1 MSGQVLK
8 RVEIL
13 GFKSFADRTV
23 LEFGANV
30 SALVGP
36 NGCGKSNVVDAIR
49 WALGEQAPR
58 SLRAERMED
67 VIFDGAGSRR
77 SMSVSEVTLI
87 FSNEDE
93 RLPIASAEVAVKRRL
108 YRSGESQ
115 YFVNGAQSRLRDV
128 RELLADTGLATSG
141 YAALE
146 QGRIDRILSEKP
158 EERRAVFEEAAGIL
172 SYRTRAAEAGREL
185 RQAAANVAQ
194 VENVRREVQ
203 RRYETLRAQ
212 AQAAD
217 RYRSLRAQAF
227 EVERDLELLRLRSL
241 RERGRRIRDRL
252 SRQTEKRDGI
262 QREIDAAVTSTREHR
277 GAIERLEGERA
288 ASQERLYELATAMSG
303 AGSEIRLG
311 RERVDE
317 LEASMH
323 SYQNRDQAFADRI
336 GSLQAEVAA
345 VRAGLAEAERGAAG
359 AERTAAAAR
368 GDAAA
373 VGAQIAET
381 ERRIADDAARM
392 AAHEQRLDGLREQL
406 RKVTDEI
413 VTELDQRLGQ
423 GMQSTPS
430 AALGNDVAESLAGLR
445 RDLDR
450 LAVTA
455 AGMERQELALRL
467 GGLVEAAD
475 GLMERFVRYRE
486 TTGSLLDELISSE
499 GIVTHKR
506 AIDRDM
512 GETFWA
518 IAELRKQTEGL
529 RRTNRDR
536 ADRQGELRDAVQES
550 QVAAARAQEKAAAL
564 RRQLA
569 AAQRQLDEQ
578 RQSRG
583 ALAAEEHQTAE
594 AIRALASST
603 SDREREKALL
613 DREHERLQKDLGRRT
628 AQIAARRRD
637 LDRIEQAAQ
646 QRSGRL
652 REAQA
657 ALERVRVELAEVEA
671 EDKAISHAFEQ
682 THSQDLEEHAERL
695 QRIEAAPRELRE
707 RLARLRERIRGL
719 GQVNLL
725 APEEFEEVAER
736 YRFLTDQLQDLS
748 QARADLERVT
758 AEIQRESAE
767 RFGASFKAIAGA
779 FGDLFRRLFGGGRA
793 ELRLRGRDVLDAG
806 VDILAQPPGRKLEN
820 VGLLSGGERS
830 LTAVALM
837 FAMYSVKPSPFCV
850 LDELD
855 AALDDENI
863 GRFVALLEEFA
874 HDSQFLIV
882 THNKRTIAA
891 AANLY
896 GVTMEE
902 PGVSRLVTLRLPER
916 EPERSERGPE
926 RSEREPVPA

>member
-1 MSGQVLK
+1 MSRQLLK

-23 LEFGANV
+23 LEFSASV

-36 NGCGKSNVVDAIR
+36 NGCGKSNIVDAIR

-67 VIFDGAGSRR
+67 VIFDGAASRR
-77 SMSVSEVTLI
+77 SMSVAEVTLV

-93 RLPIASAEVAVKRRL
+93 RLPIASAEVGVKRRL

-115 YFVNGAQSRLRDV
+115 YFVNNTQSRLRDV

-141 YAALE
+141 YASLE
-146 QGRIDRILSEKP
+146 QGKIDRILSDKP

-172 SYRTRAAEAGREL
+172 SYRTRAVEAEREL
-185 RQAAANVAQ
+185 RQAAANVVQ

-203 RRYETLRAQ
+203 RRHETLRVQ
-212 AQAAD
+212 AQAAE

-227 EVERDLELLRLRSL
+227 EVERDLELLRLRAL
-241 RERGRRIRDRL
+241 RERRQRIENRL
-252 SRQTEKRDGI
+252 SRETEKRDKI
-262 QREIDAAVTSTREHR
+262 QEEIDAAVTRTREHR
-277 GAIERLEGERA
+277 DAIERLEGERA
-288 ASQERLYELATAMSG
+288 ASQQRLYELATAMSG

-323 SYQNRDQAFADRI
+323 SYQSRDQVLAGRI
-336 GSLQAEVAA
+336 RSLETEVQT
-345 VRAGLAEAERGAAG
+345 VRSGLAEAERVAAG
-359 AERTAAAAR
+359 AERTAADAR

-373 VGAQIAET
+373 VGAQISET
-381 ERRIADDAARM
+381 ERRIADAA
-392 AAHEQRLDGLREQL
+392 AQTASHEQRLDGLREQL

-430 AALGNDVAESLAGLR
+430 AALGNDVAESLARLR
-445 RDLDR
+445 HDIGR
-450 LAVTA
+450 LTASSASMDKVEVT
-455 AGMERQELALRL
+455 RRL
-467 GGLVEAAD
+467 GDLVQAVE
-475 GLMERFVRYRE
+475 GLMKQFARYRE

-518 IAELRKQTEGL
+518 IAELRKQTEEL

-536 ADRQGELRDAVQES
+536 TGRQGELRDAVQES
-550 QVAAARAQEKAAAL
+550 QVASARGQEQAAAL

-578 RQSRG
+578 RQVR
-583 ALAAEEHQTAE
+583 ADLAAEEHQTAE

-603 SDREREKALL
+603 SDREREKASL
-613 DREHERLQKDLGRRT
+613 DREHDRLQKDLGRAS
-628 AQIAARRRD
+628 AQIATHRRE
-637 LDRIEQAAQ
+637 LDRIDEAAQ
-646 QRSGRL
+646 QRSARL
-652 REAQA
+652 RQAQET
-657 ALERVRVELAEVEA
+657 LERVRVELAEVEA
-671 EDKAISHAFEQ
+671 EDKAIRHTFAQ
-682 THSQDLEEHAERL
+682 THSQRLEEHSERL
-695 QRIEAAPRELRE
+695 ERIEATPRELRD
-707 RLARLRERIRGL
+707 RLGRLRERIRGL

-725 APEEFEEVAER
+725 APEEFKEVAER
-736 YRFLTDQLQDLS
+736 YQFLTDQLEDLS
-748 QARADLERVT
+748 QAREDLERVT

-767 RFGASFKAIAGA
+767 RFGASFQAIAEA
-779 FGDLFRRLFGGGRA
+779 FRDIFRRLFGGGRA
-793 ELRLRGRDVLDAG
+793 ELRLRGQEVLEAG

-837 FAMYSVKPSPFCV
+837 FAMYSVKPSPFCL

-863 GRFVALLEEFA
+863 GRFVGLLEEFA

-902 PGVSRLVTLRLPER
+902 PGVSKLVTLRL
-916 EPERSERGPE
+916 PE

>member
-1 MSGQVLK
+1 MSRQLLK
-8 RVEIL
+8 RVELL

-23 LEFGANV
+23 LEFGPRV

-36 NGCGKSNVVDAIR
+36 NGCGKSNIVDAIR

-77 SMSVSEVTLI
+77 SMSVSEVTLV

-93 RLPIASAEVAVKRRL
+93 RLPIASAEVGVKRRL

-115 YFVNGAQSRLRDV
+115 YFVNGTQSRLRDV

-141 YAALE
+141 YASLE
-146 QGRIDRILSEKP
+146 QGKIDRVLSDKP

-172 SYRTRAAEAGREL
+172 SYRTRAVEAEREL
-185 RQAAANVAQ
+185 KQAAANVVQ

-203 RRYETLRAQ
+203 RRHETLRLQ
-212 AQAAD
+212 AQAAE

-227 EVERDLELLRLRSL
+227 EVERDLELLRLRAL
-241 RERGRRIRDRL
+241 RERRQRIQSRL
-252 SRQTEKRDGI
+252 SRETEKRDKV
-262 QREIDAAVTSTREHR
+262 QREIDTAAASTREHR
-277 GAIERLEGERA
+277 AEIERLEGERA
-288 ASQERLYELATAMSG
+288 TSQERLYELATAMSG

-317 LEASMH
+317 LQASMH
-323 SYQNRDQAFADRI
+323 SYQSRDHALADRI
-336 GSLQAEVAA
+336 RSLETEAET
-345 VRAGLAEAERGAAG
+345 VRTGLAAAEQGAADAERKAAD
-359 AERTAAAAR
+359 AR

-373 VGAQIAET
+373 VGAKISET
-381 ERRIADDAARM
+381 ERLIADASVQTAS
-392 AAHEQRLDGLREQL
+392 HEQRLDGLRDRL

-430 AALGNDVAESLAGLR
+430 AALGNDVAESLARLHHDIG
-445 RDLDR
+445 R
-450 LAVTA
+450 LAASATGIA
-455 AGMERQELALRL
+455 KEELARRL
-467 GGLVEAAD
+467 GELVEMAE
-475 GLMERFVRYRE
+475 GLMERFARYRE
-486 TTGSLLDELISSE
+486 TTGSLLEELISSE

-512 GETFWA
+512 GETLWA
-518 IAELRKQTEGL
+518 IAELRKQTEQL
-529 RRTNRDR
+529 RRSNRER
-536 ADRQGELRDAVQES
+536 ADRLGELRDAVQES
-550 QVAAARAQEKAAAL
+550 QVAAARAQEQAASL
-564 RRQLA
+564 RRQLVA
-569 AAQRQLDEQ
+569 SQRQLDEQ
-578 RQSRG
+578 RQIR
-583 ALAAEEHQTAE
+583 ADLAAEEHQTAE

-603 SDREREKALL
+603 SDRERKKVLL
-613 DREHERLQKDLGRRT
+613 DREHERLQKDLGRRS
-628 AQIAARRRD
+628 AQVATHRRE
-637 LDRIEQAAQ
+637 LDRIDQAAQ
-646 QRSGRL
+646 QRALRL
-652 REAQA
+652 RQAQET
-657 ALERVRVELAEVEA
+657 LERVRVELAEVEA
-671 EDKAISHAFEQ
+671 EDKAIRHTFAH
-682 THSQDLEEHAERL
+682 THSQRLEEHSERL
-695 QRIEAAPRELRE
+695 ERIEATPRELRD
-707 RLARLRERIRGL
+707 RLGRLRERIRGL

-725 APEEFEEVAER
+725 APEEFKEVAER
-736 YRFLTDQLQDLS
+736 FQFLTDQLEDLS
-748 QARADLERVT
+748 QARTDLERVT

-767 RFGASFKAIAGA
+767 RFDVSFQAIADA
-779 FGDLFRRLFGGGRA
+779 FRDIFRRLFGGGRA
-793 ELRLRGRDVLDAG
+793 ELRLRGQEVLEAG

-863 GRFVALLEEFA
+863 GRFVGLMEEFT

-902 PGVSRLVTLRLPER
+902 PGVSKLVTLRLPER
-916 EPERSERGPE
+916 AEP
-926 RSEREPVPA
+926 EPVPA

>member
-1 MSGQVLK
+1 MSRQLLK
-8 RVEIL
+8 RVELL

-23 LEFGANV
+23 LEFGPRV

-36 NGCGKSNVVDAIR
+36 NGCGKSNIVDAIR

-77 SMSVSEVTLI
+77 SMSVSEVTLV

-93 RLPIASAEVAVKRRL
+93 RLPIASAEVGVKRRL

-115 YFVNGAQSRLRDV
+115 YFVNGTQSRLRDV

-141 YAALE
+141 YASLE
-146 QGRIDRILSEKP
+146 QGKIDRVLSDKP

-172 SYRTRAAEAGREL
+172 SYRTRAVEAEREL
-185 RQAAANVAQ
+185 KQAAANVVQ

-203 RRYETLRAQ
+203 RRHETLRLQ
-212 AQAAD
+212 AQAAE

-227 EVERDLELLRLRSL
+227 EVERDLELLRLRAL
-241 RERGRRIRDRL
+241 RERRQRIQSRL
-252 SRQTEKRDGI
+252 SRETEKRDKV
-262 QREIDAAVTSTREHR
+262 QREIDTAAASTREHR
-277 GAIERLEGERA
+277 AEIERLEGERA
-288 ASQERLYELATAMSG
+288 TSQERLYELATAMSG

-323 SYQNRDQAFADRI
+323 SYQSRDHALADRI
-336 GSLQAEVAA
+336 RSLETEVET
-345 VRAGLAEAERGAAG
+345 VRTGLAAAERGAAD
-359 AERTAAAAR
+359 AERKAADAR

-373 VGAQIAET
+373 VGAKISET
-381 ERRIADDAARM
+381 ERLIADASVQTAS
-392 AAHEQRLDGLREQL
+392 HEQRLDGLRDRL

-430 AALGNDVAESLAGLR
+430 AALGNEVAESLARLHHDIG
-445 RDLDR
+445 R
-450 LAVTA
+450 LAASATGIA
-455 AGMERQELALRL
+455 KEELARRL
-467 GGLVEAAD
+467 GELVEMAE
-475 GLMERFVRYRE
+475 GLMERFARYRE
-486 TTGSLLDELISSE
+486 TTGSLLEELISSE

-512 GETFWA
+512 GETLWA
-518 IAELRKQTEGL
+518 IAELRKQTEQL
-529 RRTNRDR
+529 RRSNRER
-536 ADRQGELRDAVQES
+536 ADRLGELRDAVQES
-550 QVAAARAQEKAAAL
+550 QVAAARAQEQAASL
-564 RRQLA
+564 RRQLVA
-569 AAQRQLDEQ
+569 SQRQLDEQ
-578 RQSRG
+578 RQIR
-583 ALAAEEHQTAE
+583 ADLAAEEHQTAE

-603 SDREREKALL
+603 SDRERKKVLL
-613 DREHERLQKDLGRRT
+613 DREHERLQKDLGRRS
-628 AQIAARRRD
+628 AQVATHRRE
-637 LDRIEQAAQ
+637 LDRIDQAAQ
-646 QRSGRL
+646 QRLLRL
-652 REAQA
+652 RQAQET
-657 ALERVRVELAEVEA
+657 LERVRVELAEVEA
-671 EDKAISHAFEQ
+671 EDKAIRHTFAH
-682 THSQDLEEHAERL
+682 THSQRLEEHSERL
-695 QRIEAAPRELRE
+695 ERIEATPRELRD
-707 RLARLRERIRGL
+707 RLGRLRERIRGL

-725 APEEFEEVAER
+725 APEEFKEVAER
-736 YRFLTDQLQDLS
+736 FQFLTDQLEDLS
-748 QARADLERVT
+748 QARTDLERVT

-767 RFGASFKAIAGA
+767 RFDVSFQAIADA
-779 FGDLFRRLFGGGRA
+779 FRDIFRRLFGGGRA
-793 ELRLRGRDVLDAG
+793 ELRLRGQEVLEAG

-863 GRFVALLEEFA
+863 GRFVGLMEEFA

-902 PGVSRLVTLRLPER
+902 PGVSKLVTLRLPER
-916 EPERSERGPE
+916 AEP
-926 RSEREPVPA
+926 EPVPA

>member
-1 MSGQVLK
+1 MSRQLLK
-8 RVEIL
+8 RVELL

-23 LEFGANV
+23 LEFGPRV

-36 NGCGKSNVVDAIR
+36 NGCGKSNIVDAIR

-77 SMSVSEVTLI
+77 SMSVSEVTLV

-93 RLPIASAEVAVKRRL
+93 RLPIASAEVGVKRRL

-115 YFVNGAQSRLRDV
+115 YFVNGTQSRLRDV

-141 YAALE
+141 YASLE
-146 QGRIDRILSEKP
+146 QGKIDRVLSDKP

-172 SYRTRAAEAGREL
+172 SYRTRAVEAEREL
-185 RQAAANVAQ
+185 KQAAANVVQ

-203 RRYETLRAQ
+203 RRHETLRLQ
-212 AQAAD
+212 AQAAE

-227 EVERDLELLRLRSL
+227 EVERDLELLRLRAL
-241 RERGRRIRDRL
+241 RERRQRIQSRL
-252 SRQTEKRDGI
+252 SRETEKRDKV
-262 QREIDAAVTSTREHR
+262 QREIDTAAASTREHR
-277 GAIERLEGERA
+277 AEIERLEGERA
-288 ASQERLYELATAMSG
+288 TSQERLYELATAMSG

-323 SYQNRDQAFADRI
+323 SYQSRDHALADRI
-336 GSLQAEVAA
+336 RSLETEAET
-345 VRAGLAEAERGAAG
+345 VRTGLAAAEQGAADAERKAAD
-359 AERTAAAAR
+359 AR

-373 VGAQIAET
+373 VGAKISET
-381 ERRIADDAARM
+381 ERLIADASVQTAS
-392 AAHEQRLDGLREQL
+392 HEQRLDGLRDRL

-430 AALGNDVAESLAGLR
+430 AALGNDVAESLARLHHDIG
-445 RDLDR
+445 R
-450 LAVTA
+450 LAASATGIA
-455 AGMERQELALRL
+455 KEELARRL
-467 GGLVEAAD
+467 GELVEMAE
-475 GLMERFVRYRE
+475 GLMERFARYRE
-486 TTGSLLDELISSE
+486 TTGSLLEELISSE

-512 GETFWA
+512 GETLWA
-518 IAELRKQTEGL
+518 IAELRKQTEQL
-529 RRTNRDR
+529 RRSNRER
-536 ADRQGELRDAVQES
+536 ADRLGELRDAVQES
-550 QVAAARAQEKAAAL
+550 QVAAARAQEQAASL
-564 RRQLA
+564 RRQLVA
-569 AAQRQLDEQ
+569 SQRQLDEQ
-578 RQSRG
+578 RQIR
-583 ALAAEEHQTAE
+583 ADLAAEEHQTAE

-603 SDREREKALL
+603 SDRERKKVLL
-613 DREHERLQKDLGRRT
+613 DREHERLQKDLGRRS
-628 AQIAARRRD
+628 AQVATHRRE
-637 LDRIEQAAQ
+637 LDRIDQAAQ
-646 QRSGRL
+646 QRLLRL
-652 REAQA
+652 RQAQET
-657 ALERVRVELAEVEA
+657 LERVRVELAEVEA
-671 EDKAISHAFEQ
+671 EDKAIRHTFAH
-682 THSQDLEEHAERL
+682 THSQRLEEHSERL
-695 QRIEAAPRELRE
+695 ERIEATPRELRD
-707 RLARLRERIRGL
+707 RLGRLRERIRGL

-725 APEEFEEVAER
+725 APEEFKEVAER
-736 YRFLTDQLQDLS
+736 FQFLTDQLEDLS
-748 QARADLERVT
+748 QARTDLERVT

-767 RFGASFKAIAGA
+767 RFDVSFQAIADA
-779 FGDLFRRLFGGGRA
+779 FRDIFRRLFGGGRA
-793 ELRLRGRDVLDAG
+793 ELRLRGQEVLEAG
-806 VDILAQPPGRKLEN
+806 VDIRAQPPGRKLGN

-863 GRFVALLEEFA
+863 GRFVGLMEEFA

-902 PGVSRLVTLRLPER
+902 PGVSKLVTLRLPER
-916 EPERSERGPE
+916 AEP
-926 RSEREPVPA
+926 EPVPA

>member
-1 MSGQVLK
+1 MSRQLLK
-8 RVEIL
+8 RVELL

-23 LEFGANV
+23 LEFGPRV

-36 NGCGKSNVVDAIR
+36 NGCGKSNIVDAIR

-77 SMSVSEVTLI
+77 SMSVSEVTLV

-93 RLPIASAEVAVKRRL
+93 RLPIASAEVGVKRRL

-115 YFVNGAQSRLRDV
+115 YFVNGTQSRLRDV

-141 YAALE
+141 YASLE
-146 QGRIDRILSEKP
+146 QGKIDRVLSDKP

-172 SYRTRAAEAGREL
+172 SYRTRAVEAEREL
-185 RQAAANVAQ
+185 KQAAANVVQ

-203 RRYETLRAQ
+203 RRHETLRLQ
-212 AQAAD
+212 AQAAE

-227 EVERDLELLRLRSL
+227 EVERDLELLRLRAL
-241 RERGRRIRDRL
+241 RERRQRIQSRL
-252 SRQTEKRDGI
+252 SRETEKRDKV
-262 QREIDAAVTSTREHR
+262 QREIDTAAASTREHR
-277 GAIERLEGERA
+277 AEIERLEGERA
-288 ASQERLYELATAMSG
+288 TSQERLYELATAMSG

-323 SYQNRDQAFADRI
+323 SYQSRDHALADRI
-336 GSLQAEVAA
+336 RSLETEAET
-345 VRAGLAEAERGAAG
+345 VRTGLAAAEQGAADAERKAAD
-359 AERTAAAAR
+359 AR

-373 VGAQIAET
+373 VGAQISET
-381 ERRIADDAARM
+381 ERLIADASAQT
-392 AAHEQRLDGLREQL
+392 ASHEQRLDGLRDRL

-430 AALGNDVAESLAGLR
+430 AALGNDVAESLARLHHDIG
-445 RDLDR
+445 R
-450 LAVTA
+450 LAASATGIA
-455 AGMERQELALRL
+455 KEELTRRL
-467 GGLVEAAD
+467 GELVEMAE
-475 GLMERFVRYRE
+475 GLMERFARYRE
-486 TTGSLLDELISSE
+486 TTGSLLEELISSE

-512 GETFWA
+512 GETLWA
-518 IAELRKQTEGL
+518 IAELRKQTEQL
-529 RRTNRDR
+529 RRSNRER
-536 ADRQGELRDAVQES
+536 ADRLGELRDAVQES
-550 QVAAARAQEKAAAL
+550 QVAAARAQEQAASL
-564 RRQLA
+564 RRQLVA
-569 AAQRQLDEQ
+569 SQRQLDEQ
-578 RQSRG
+578 RQIR
-583 ALAAEEHQTAE
+583 ADLAAEEHQTAE

-603 SDREREKALL
+603 SDRERKKVLL
-613 DREHERLQKDLGRRT
+613 DREHERLQKDLGRRS
-628 AQIAARRRD
+628 AQVATHRRE
-637 LDRIEQAAQ
+637 LDRIDQAAQ
-646 QRSGRL
+646 QRALRL
-652 REAQA
+652 RQAQET
-657 ALERVRVELAEVEA
+657 LERVRVELAEVEA
-671 EDKAISHAFEQ
+671 EDKAIRHTFAH
-682 THSQDLEEHAERL
+682 THSQRLEEHSERL
-695 QRIEAAPRELRE
+695 ERIEATPRELRD
-707 RLARLRERIRGL
+707 RLGRLRERIRGL

-725 APEEFEEVAER
+725 APEEFKEVAER
-736 YRFLTDQLQDLS
+736 FQFLTDQLEDLS
-748 QARADLERVT
+748 QARTDLERVT

-767 RFGASFKAIAGA
+767 RFDVSFQAIADA
-779 FGDLFRRLFGGGRA
+779 FRDIFRRLFGGGRA
-793 ELRLRGRDVLDAG
+793 ELRLRGQEVLEAG

-863 GRFVALLEEFA
+863 SRFVGLMEEFA

-902 PGVSRLVTLRLPER
+902 PGVSKLVTLRLPER
-916 EPERSERGPE
+916 AEP
-926 RSEREPVPA
+926 EPVPA

>member
-1 MSGQVLK
+1 MSRQLLK
-8 RVEIL
+8 RVELL

-23 LEFGANV
+23 LEFGPRV

-36 NGCGKSNVVDAIR
+36 NGCGKSNIVDAVR

-77 SMSVSEVTLI
+77 SMSVSEVTLV

-93 RLPIASAEVAVKRRL
+93 RLPIASAEVGVKRRL

-115 YFVNGAQSRLRDV
+115 YFVNGTQSRLRDV

-141 YAALE
+141 YATLE
-146 QGRIDRILSEKP
+146 QGKIDRVLSDKP

-172 SYRTRAAEAGREL
+172 SYRTRAVEAEREL
-185 RQAAANVAQ
+185 KQAAANVAQ

-203 RRYETLRAQ
+203 RRHETLRVQ
-212 AQAAD
+212 AQAAE

-227 EVERDLELLRLRSL
+227 DVERDLELLRLRAL
-241 RERGRRIRDRL
+241 RERRQRIQSRL
-252 SRQTEKRDGI
+252 SRETETRDKV
-262 QREIDAAVTSTREHR
+262 QREIDAAAVSTREHR
-277 GAIERLEGERA
+277 AEIERLEGERA
-288 ASQERLYELATAMSG
+288 TSQERLYELATAMSG

-323 SYQNRDQAFADRI
+323 SYQSRDQALADRI
-336 GSLQAEVAA
+336 RSLETEVET
-345 VRAGLAEAERGAAG
+345 VRTGLAAAERGAAD
-359 AERTAAAAR
+359 AERKAADAR

-373 VGAQIAET
+373 VGAQISET
-381 ERRIADDAARM
+381 ERLIADASVQTAS
-392 AAHEQRLDGLREQL
+392 HEQRLDGLRDRL

-430 AALGNDVAESLAGLR
+430 AALGNDVAESLARLHHDIG
-445 RDLDR
+445 R
-450 LAVTA
+450 LAASATGIA
-455 AGMERQELALRL
+455 KEELARRV
-467 GGLVEAAD
+467 GELVEMAE
-475 GLMERFVRYRE
+475 GLMQRFARYRE
-486 TTGSLLDELISSE
+486 TTGSLLEELISSE

-518 IAELRKQTEGL
+518 IAELRKQTEEL
-529 RRTNRDR
+529 RRSNRER

-550 QVAAARAQEKAAAL
+550 QVAAARAQEQAASL
-564 RRQLA
+564 RRQLVA
-569 AAQRQLDEQ
+569 SQRQLDEQ
-578 RQSRG
+578 RQIR
-583 ALAAEEHQTAE
+583 ADLAAEEHQTAE

-603 SDREREKALL
+603 SDREREKVLL
-613 DREHERLQKDLGRRT
+613 DREHERLQKDLGRRS
-628 AQIAARRRD
+628 AQVATHRRE
-637 LDRIEQAAQ
+637 LDRIDQAAQ
-646 QRSGRL
+646 QRLLRL
-652 REAQA
+652 RQAQET
-657 ALERVRVELAEVEA
+657 LERVRVELAEVEA
-671 EDKAISHAFEQ
+671 EDKAIRHTFAH
-682 THSQDLEEHAERL
+682 THSQRLEEHSERL
-695 QRIEAAPRELRE
+695 ERIEATPRELRD
-707 RLARLRERIRGL
+707 RLGRLRERIRGL

-725 APEEFEEVAER
+725 APEDFKEVAER
-736 YRFLTDQLQDLS
+736 FQFLTDQLEDLS
-748 QARADLERVT
+748 QARTDLERVT

-767 RFGASFKAIAGA
+767 RFDVSFQAIADA
-779 FGDLFRRLFGGGRA
+779 FRDIFRRLFGGGRA
-793 ELRLRGRDVLDAG
+793 ELRLRGQEVLEAG

-863 GRFVALLEEFA
+863 GRFVGLMEEFA

-902 PGVSRLVTLRLPER
+902 PGVSKLVTLRLPER
-916 EPERSERGPE
+916 AEP
-926 RSEREPVPA
+926 EPVPA

>member
-1 MSGQVLK
+1 MSRQLLK
-8 RVEIL
+8 RVELL

-23 LEFGANV
+23 LEFGPRV

-36 NGCGKSNVVDAIR
+36 NGCGKSNIVDAIR

-77 SMSVSEVTLI
+77 SMSVSEVTLV

-93 RLPIASAEVAVKRRL
+93 RLPIASAEVGVKRRL

-115 YFVNGAQSRLRDV
+115 YFVNGTQSRLRDV

-141 YAALE
+141 YASLE
-146 QGRIDRILSEKP
+146 QGKIDRVLSDKP

-172 SYRTRAAEAGREL
+172 SYRTRAVEAEREL
-185 RQAAANVAQ
+185 KQAAANVAQ

-203 RRYETLRAQ
+203 RRQETLRVQ
-212 AQAAD
+212 AQAAE

-227 EVERDLELLRLRSL
+227 EVERDLELLRLRAL
-241 RERGRRIRDRL
+241 RERRQRIQSRL
-252 SRQTEKRDGI
+252 SRETETRDKV
-262 QREIDAAVTSTREHR
+262 QREIDTAAASTREHR
-277 GAIERLEGERA
+277 AEIERLEGERA
-288 ASQERLYELATAMSG
+288 TSQERLYELATAMSG

-323 SYQNRDQAFADRI
+323 SYQSRDHALADRI
-336 GSLQAEVAA
+336 RSLETEAET
-345 VRAGLAEAERGAAG
+345 VRTGLAAAERGAAD
-359 AERTAAAAR
+359 AERKAADAR

-373 VGAQIAET
+373 VGAKISET
-381 ERRIADDAARM
+381 ERLIADASVQTAS
-392 AAHEQRLDGLREQL
+392 HEQRLDGLRDRL

-430 AALGNDVAESLAGLR
+430 AALGNEVAESLARLHHDIG
-445 RDLDR
+445 R
-450 LAVTA
+450 LAASATGIA
-455 AGMERQELALRL
+455 KEELARRL
-467 GGLVEAAD
+467 GELVEMAE
-475 GLMERFVRYRE
+475 GLMERFARYRE
-486 TTGSLLDELISSE
+486 TTGSLLEELISSE

-518 IAELRKQTEGL
+518 IAELRKQTEEL
-529 RRTNRDR
+529 RRSNRER
-536 ADRQGELRDAVQES
+536 ADRLGELRDAVQES
-550 QVAAARAQEKAAAL
+550 QVAAARAQEQAASL
-564 RRQLA
+564 RRQLVA
-569 AAQRQLDEQ
+569 SQRQLDEQ
-578 RQSRG
+578 RQIR
-583 ALAAEEHQTAE
+583 ADLAAEEHQTAE

-603 SDREREKALL
+603 SDREREKVLL
-613 DREHERLQKDLGRRT
+613 DREHERLQKDLGRRS
-628 AQIAARRRD
+628 AQVATHRRE
-637 LDRIEQAAQ
+637 LDRIDQAAQ
-646 QRSGRL
+646 QRLLRL
-652 REAQA
+652 RQAQET
-657 ALERVRVELAEVEA
+657 LERVRVELAEVEA
-671 EDKAISHAFEQ
+671 EDKAIRHTFAH
-682 THSQDLEEHAERL
+682 THSQRLEEHSERL
-695 QRIEAAPRELRE
+695 ERIEATPRELRD
-707 RLARLRERIRGL
+707 RLGRLRERIRGL

-725 APEEFEEVAER
+725 APEEFKEVAER
-736 YRFLTDQLQDLS
+736 FQFLTDQLEDLS
-748 QARADLERVT
+748 QARTDLERVT

-767 RFGASFKAIAGA
+767 RFDVSFQAIADA
-779 FGDLFRRLFGGGRA
+779 FRDIFRRLFGGGRA
-793 ELRLRGRDVLDAG
+793 ELRLRGQEVLEAG
-806 VDILAQPPGRKLEN
+806 VDIRAQPPGRKLGN

-863 GRFVALLEEFA
+863 GRFVGLMEEFA

-891 AANLY
+891 ATNLY

-902 PGVSRLVTLRLPER
+902 PGISKLVTLRLPER
-916 EPERSERGPE
+916 AEP
-926 RSEREPVPA
+926 EPVPA

>member
-1 MSGQVLK
+1 MSRQLLK
-8 RVEIL
+8 RVELL

-23 LEFGANV
+23 LEFGPRV

-36 NGCGKSNVVDAIR
+36 NGCGKSNIVDAIR

-77 SMSVSEVTLI
+77 SMSVSEVTLV

-93 RLPIASAEVAVKRRL
+93 RLPIASAEVGVKRRL

-115 YFVNGAQSRLRDV
+115 YFVNGTQSRLRDV

-141 YAALE
+141 YASLE
-146 QGRIDRILSEKP
+146 QGKIDRVLSDKP

-172 SYRTRAAEAGREL
+172 SYRTRAVEAEREL
-185 RQAAANVAQ
+185 KQAAANVVQ

-203 RRYETLRAQ
+203 RRHETLRLQ
-212 AQAAD
+212 AQAAE

-227 EVERDLELLRLRSL
+227 EVERDLELLRLRAL
-241 RERGRRIRDRL
+241 RERRQRIQSRL
-252 SRQTEKRDGI
+252 SRETEKRDKV
-262 QREIDAAVTSTREHR
+262 QREIDTAAASTREHR
-277 GAIERLEGERA
+277 AEIERLEGERA
-288 ASQERLYELATAMSG
+288 TSQERLYELATAMSG

-323 SYQNRDQAFADRI
+323 SYQSRDHALADRI
-336 GSLQAEVAA
+336 RSLETEAET
-345 VRAGLAEAERGAAG
+345 VRTGLAAAEQGAADAERKAAD
-359 AERTAAAAR
+359 AR

-373 VGAQIAET
+373 VGAKISET
-381 ERRIADDAARM
+381 ERLIADASVQTAS
-392 AAHEQRLDGLREQL
+392 HEQRLDGLRDRL

-430 AALGNDVAESLAGLR
+430 AALGNDVAESLARLHHDIG
-445 RDLDR
+445 R
-450 LAVTA
+450 LAASATGIA
-455 AGMERQELALRL
+455 KEELARRL
-467 GGLVEAAD
+467 GELVEMAE
-475 GLMERFVRYRE
+475 GLMERFARYRE
-486 TTGSLLDELISSE
+486 TTGSLLEELISSE

-512 GETFWA
+512 GETLWA
-518 IAELRKQTEGL
+518 IAELRKQTEQL
-529 RRTNRDR
+529 RRSNRER
-536 ADRQGELRDAVQES
+536 ADRLGELRDAVQES
-550 QVAAARAQEKAAAL
+550 QVAAARAQEQAASL
-564 RRQLA
+564 RRQLVA
-569 AAQRQLDEQ
+569 SQRQLDEQ
-578 RQSRG
+578 RQIR
-583 ALAAEEHQTAE
+583 ADLAAEEHQTAE

-603 SDREREKALL
+603 SDRERKKVLL
-613 DREHERLQKDLGRRT
+613 DREHERLQKDLGRRS
-628 AQIAARRRD
+628 AQVATHRRE
-637 LDRIEQAAQ
+637 LDRIDQAAQ
-646 QRSGRL
+646 QRLLRL
-652 REAQA
+652 RQAQET
-657 ALERVRVELAEVEA
+657 LERVRVELAEVEA
-671 EDKAISHAFEQ
+671 EDKAIRHTFAH
-682 THSQDLEEHAERL
+682 THSQRLEEHSERL
-695 QRIEAAPRELRE
+695 ERIEATPRELRD
-707 RLARLRERIRGL
+707 RLGRLRERIRGL

-725 APEEFEEVAER
+725 APEDFKEVAER
-736 YRFLTDQLQDLS
+736 FQFLTDQLEDLS
-748 QARADLERVT
+748 QARTDLERVT

-767 RFGASFKAIAGA
+767 RFDVSFQAIADA
-779 FGDLFRRLFGGGRA
+779 FRDIFRRLFGGGRA
-793 ELRLRGRDVLDAG
+793 ELRLRGQEVLEAG

-863 GRFVALLEEFA
+863 SRFVGLMEEFA

-902 PGVSRLVTLRLPER
+902 PGVSKLVTLRLPER
-916 EPERSERGPE
+916 AEP
-926 RSEREPVPA
+926 EPVPA

>member
-1 MSGQVLK
+1 MSGQLLK
-8 RVEIL
+8 RVELL

-23 LEFGANV
+23 LEFGPVV

-36 NGCGKSNVVDAIR
+36 NGCGKSNIVDAIR

-77 SMSVSEVTLI
+77 SMSVAEVTLV
-87 FSNEDE
+87 FSNEDG
-93 RLPIASAEVAVKRRL
+93 RLPIDSAEVGVKRRL

-115 YFVNGAQSRLRDV
+115 YFVNNTQSRLRDV
-128 RELLADTGLATSG
+128 REVLADTGLATSG
-141 YAALE
+141 YASLE

-158 EERRAVFEEAAGIL
+158 EERREVFEEAAGIL
-172 SYRTRAAEAGREL
+172 SYRTRAVEAEREL
-185 RQAAANVAQ
+185 KQAAANVAQ

-203 RRYETLRAQ
+203 RRYETLRVQ
-212 AQAAD
+212 SQAAE

-227 EVERDLELLRLRSL
+227 EVERDLELLRLRAL
-241 RERGRRIRDRL
+241 RDRRQRIEKRL
-252 SRQTEKRDGI
+252 SRETQKRDEV
-262 QREIDAAVTSTREHR
+262 QNEIDAAATSARNHR
-277 GAIERLEGERA
+277 AAVERLEEERA
-288 ASQERLYELATAMSG
+288 ASQERLYEIATAMSG

-323 SYQNRDQAFADRI
+323 SYHSRDQALAKRI
-336 GSLQAEVAA
+336 RSLEAEVETA
-345 VRAGLAEAERGAAG
+345 RAGLTEAERDAAD
-359 AERTAAAAR
+359 AESKAAADR

-373 VGAQIAET
+373 VGAQIAEA
-381 ERRIADDAARM
+381 ERRIADAAAQ
-392 AAHEQRLDGLREQL
+392 AASHEQRLDGLRDQL

-423 GMQSTPS
+423 GMESTPS
-430 AALGNDVAESLAGLR
+430 AALGNDVAESLARLR
-445 RDLDR
+445 HDLGR
-450 LAVTA
+450 LAVSA
-455 AGMERQELALRL
+455 AQMDPEERARRL
-467 GGLVEAAD
+467 GDLVEAAEE
-475 GLMERFVRYRE
+475 LMKGFARYRE

-518 IAELRKQTEGL
+518 IAELRKQSEEL
-529 RRTNRDR
+529 RQANRER
-536 ADRQGELRDAVQES
+536 AERQGELRDAVQES
-550 QVAAARAQEKAAAL
+550 QVAAARAQEQAAAL

-578 RQSRG
+578 RQIR
-583 ALAAEEHQTAE
+583 ADLASEEHQTAE

-603 SDREREKALL
+603 SDREREKAFL
-613 DREHERLQKDLGRRT
+613 DREHDRLQKELGRAS
-628 AQIAARRRD
+628 AQLAAHRREM
-637 LDRIEQAAQ
+637 DRIDQATQ
-646 QRSGRL
+646 QRSARL
-652 REAQA
+652 RQAQET
-657 ALERVRVELAEVEA
+657 LERVRVELAEVEA
-671 EDKAISHAFEQ
+671 EDKAIRHTFAQ
-682 THSQDLEEHAERL
+682 THSQRLEEHEDRL
-695 QRIEAAPRELRE
+695 ESIQATPRELRD
-707 RLARLRERIRGL
+707 RLGRLRERIRGL

-725 APEEFEEVAER
+725 APEEFKEVAER
-736 YRFLTDQLQDLS
+736 YRFLTDQLEDLS

-758 AEIQRESAE
+758 EEIQRESAE
-767 RFGASFKAIAGA
+767 RFGASFLAIADA
-779 FGDLFRRLFGGGRA
+779 FRDIFRRLFGGGRA
-793 ELRLRGRDVLDAG
+793 ELKLRSQDVLEAG

-902 PGVSRLVTLRLPER
+902 PGVSKLVTLRMPER
-916 EPERSERGPE
+916 A
-926 RSEREPVPA
+926 EREPVPA

>member
-1 MSGQVLK
+1 MSRQLLK
-8 RVEIL
+8 RVELL

-23 LEFGANV
+23 LEFGSGV
-30 SALVGP
+30 SAMVGP
-36 NGCGKSNVVDAIR
+36 NGCGKSNIVDAIR

-77 SMSVSEVTLI
+77 SMSVSEVTLV

-93 RLPIASAEVAVKRRL
+93 RLPIASAEVGVKRRL

-115 YFVNGAQSRLRDV
+115 YFVNGTQSRLRDV

-141 YAALE
+141 YASLE
-146 QGRIDRILSEKP
+146 QGKIDRILSDKP

-172 SYRTRAAEAGREL
+172 SYRTRAVEAEREL
-185 RQAAANVAQ
+185 KQAAANVAQ

-203 RRYETLRAQ
+203 RRHETLRVQ
-212 AQAAD
+212 AQAAE

-227 EVERDLELLRLRSL
+227 EVERDLELLRLRAL
-241 RERGRRIRDRL
+241 RERRQRIQSRL
-252 SRQTEKRDGI
+252 SRETETRDKV
-262 QREIDAAVTSTREHR
+262 QREIDTAAVSTREHR
-277 GAIERLEGERA
+277 AEIERLEGERA
-288 ASQERLYELATAMSG
+288 TSQERLYELATAMSG

-323 SYQNRDQAFADRI
+323 SYQSRDQALADRI
-336 GSLQAEVAA
+336 RSLETEVET
-345 VRAGLAEAERGAAG
+345 VRTGLAAAERGAAD
-359 AERTAAAAR
+359 AERKAADAR

-373 VGAQIAET
+373 VGAQISET
-381 ERRIADDAARM
+381 ERLIADASVQTAS
-392 AAHEQRLDGLREQL
+392 HEQRLDGLRDRL

-430 AALGNDVAESLAGLR
+430 AALGNDVAESLARLHHDIG
-445 RDLDR
+445 R
-450 LAVTA
+450 LAASATGIA
-455 AGMERQELALRL
+455 KEELARRL
-467 GGLVEAAD
+467 GELVEMAE
-475 GLMERFVRYRE
+475 GLMERFARYRE
-486 TTGSLLDELISSE
+486 TTGSLLEELISSE

-518 IAELRKQTEGL
+518 IAELRKQTEEL
-529 RRTNRDR
+529 RRSNRER
-536 ADRQGELRDAVQES
+536 ADRLGELRDAVQES
-550 QVAAARAQEKAAAL
+550 QVAAARAQEQAASL
-564 RRQLA
+564 RRQLVA
-569 AAQRQLDEQ
+569 SQRQLDEQ
-578 RQSRG
+578 RQIR
-583 ALAAEEHQTAE
+583 ADLAAEEHQTAE

-603 SDREREKALL
+603 SDREREKVLL
-613 DREHERLQKDLGRRT
+613 DREHERLQKDLGRRS
-628 AQIAARRRD
+628 AQVATHRRE
-637 LDRIEQAAQ
+637 LDRIDQAAQ
-646 QRSGRL
+646 QRALRL
-652 REAQA
+652 RQAQET
-657 ALERVRVELAEVEA
+657 LERVRVELAEVEA
-671 EDKAISHAFEQ
+671 EDKAIRHTFAQ
-682 THSQDLEEHAERL
+682 THSQRLEEHSERL
-695 QRIEAAPRELRE
+695 ERIEATPRELRD
-707 RLARLRERIRGL
+707 RLGRLRERIRGL

-725 APEEFEEVAER
+725 APEEFKEVAER
-736 YRFLTDQLQDLS
+736 FQFLTDQLEDLS
-748 QARADLERVT
+748 QARTDLERVT

-767 RFGASFKAIAGA
+767 RFDVSFQAIADA
-779 FGDLFRRLFGGGRA
+779 FRDIFRRLFGGGRA
-793 ELRLRGRDVLDAG
+793 ELRLRGQEVLEAG

-863 GRFVALLEEFA
+863 GRFVGLMEEFA

-902 PGVSRLVTLRLPER
+902 PGVSKLVTLRLPER
-916 EPERSERGPE
+916 AEP
-926 RSEREPVPA
+926 EPVPA

>member
-1 MSGQVLK
+1 MSRQLLK
-8 RVEIL
+8 RVELL

-23 LEFGANV
+23 LEFGPRV

-36 NGCGKSNVVDAIR
+36 NGCGKSNIVDAIR

-77 SMSVSEVTLI
+77 SMSVSEVTLV

-93 RLPIASAEVAVKRRL
+93 RLPIASAEVGVKRRL

-115 YFVNGAQSRLRDV
+115 YFVNGTQSRLRDV

-141 YAALE
+141 YASLE
-146 QGRIDRILSEKP
+146 QGKIDRVLSDKP

-172 SYRTRAAEAGREL
+172 SYRTRAVEAEREL
-185 RQAAANVAQ
+185 KQAAANVVQ

-203 RRYETLRAQ
+203 RRHETLRLQ
-212 AQAAD
+212 AQAAE

-227 EVERDLELLRLRSL
+227 EVERDLELLRLRAL
-241 RERGRRIRDRL
+241 RERRQRIQSRL
-252 SRQTEKRDGI
+252 SRETEKRDKV
-262 QREIDAAVTSTREHR
+262 QREIDTAAASTREHR
-277 GAIERLEGERA
+277 AEIERLEGERA
-288 ASQERLYELATAMSG
+288 TSQERLYELATAMSG

-323 SYQNRDQAFADRI
+323 SYQSRDHALADRI
-336 GSLQAEVAA
+336 RSLETEAET
-345 VRAGLAEAERGAAG
+345 VRTGLAAAEQGAADAERKAAD
-359 AERTAAAAR
+359 AR

-373 VGAQIAET
+373 VGAKISET
-381 ERRIADDAARM
+381 ERLIADASVQTAS
-392 AAHEQRLDGLREQL
+392 HEQRLDGLRDRL

-430 AALGNDVAESLAGLR
+430 AALGNDVAESLARLHHDIG
-445 RDLDR
+445 R
-450 LAVTA
+450 LAASATGIA
-455 AGMERQELALRL
+455 KEELARRL
-467 GGLVEAAD
+467 GELVEMAE
-475 GLMERFVRYRE
+475 GLMERFARYRE
-486 TTGSLLDELISSE
+486 TTGSLLEELISSE

-512 GETFWA
+512 GETLWA
-518 IAELRKQTEGL
+518 IAELRKQTEQL
-529 RRTNRDR
+529 RRSNRER
-536 ADRQGELRDAVQES
+536 ADRLGELRDAVQES
-550 QVAAARAQEKAAAL
+550 QVAAARAQEQAASL
-564 RRQLA
+564 RRQLVA
-569 AAQRQLDEQ
+569 SQRQLDEQ
-578 RQSRG
+578 RQIR
-583 ALAAEEHQTAE
+583 ADLAAEEHQTAE

-603 SDREREKALL
+603 SDRERKKVLL
-613 DREHERLQKDLGRRT
+613 DREHERLQKDLGRRS
-628 AQIAARRRD
+628 AQVATHRRE
-637 LDRIEQAAQ
+637 LDRIDQAAQ
-646 QRSGRL
+646 QRALRL
-652 REAQA
+652 RQAQET
-657 ALERVRVELAEVEA
+657 LERVRVELAEVEA
-671 EDKAISHAFEQ
+671 EDKAIRHTFAH
-682 THSQDLEEHAERL
+682 THSQRLEEHSERL
-695 QRIEAAPRELRE
+695 ERIEATPRELRD
-707 RLARLRERIRGL
+707 RLGRLRERIRGL

-725 APEEFEEVAER
+725 APEEFKEVAER
-736 YRFLTDQLQDLS
+736 FQFLTDQLEDLS
-748 QARADLERVT
+748 QARTDLERVT

-767 RFGASFKAIAGA
+767 RFDVSFQAIADA
-779 FGDLFRRLFGGGRA
+779 FRDIFRRLFGGGRA
-793 ELRLRGRDVLDAG
+793 ELRLRGQEVLEAG

-863 GRFVALLEEFA
+863 GRFVGLMEEFT

-902 PGVSRLVTLRLPER
+902 PGVSKLVTLRLPER
-916 EPERSERGPE
+916 AEP
-926 RSEREPVPA
+926 EPVPA

>member
-1 MSGQVLK
+1 MSRQLLK
-8 RVEIL
+8 RVELL

-23 LEFGANV
+23 LEFGPRV

-36 NGCGKSNVVDAIR
+36 NGCGKSNIVDAIR

-77 SMSVSEVTLI
+77 SMSVSEVTLV

-93 RLPIASAEVAVKRRL
+93 RLPIASAEVGVKRRL

-115 YFVNGAQSRLRDV
+115 YFVNGTQSRLRDV

-141 YAALE
+141 YASLE
-146 QGRIDRILSEKP
+146 QGKIDRVLSDKP

-172 SYRTRAAEAGREL
+172 SYRTRAVEAEREL
-185 RQAAANVAQ
+185 KQAAANVVQ

-203 RRYETLRAQ
+203 RRHETLRLQ
-212 AQAAD
+212 AQAAE

-227 EVERDLELLRLRSL
+227 EVERDLELLRLRAL
-241 RERGRRIRDRL
+241 RERRQRIQSRL
-252 SRQTEKRDGI
+252 SRETEKRDKV
-262 QREIDAAVTSTREHR
+262 QREIDTAAASTREHR
-277 GAIERLEGERA
+277 AEIERLEGERA
-288 ASQERLYELATAMSG
+288 TSQERLYELATAMSG

-323 SYQNRDQAFADRI
+323 SYQSRDHALADRI
-336 GSLQAEVAA
+336 RSLETEAET
-345 VRAGLAEAERGAAG
+345 VRTGLAAAEQGAADAERKAAD
-359 AERTAAAAR
+359 AR

-373 VGAQIAET
+373 VGAQISET
-381 ERRIADDAARM
+381 ERLIADASAQT
-392 AAHEQRLDGLREQL
+392 ASHEQRLDGLRDRL

-430 AALGNDVAESLAGLR
+430 AALGNDVAESLA
-445 RDLDR
+445 R
-450 LAVTA
+450 LHHDIGRLVASATGIA
-455 AGMERQELALRL
+455 KEELARRL
-467 GGLVEAAD
+467 GELVEMAE
-475 GLMERFVRYRE
+475 GLMERFARYRE
-486 TTGSLLDELISSE
+486 TTGSLLEELISSE

-512 GETFWA
+512 GETLWA
-518 IAELRKQTEGL
+518 IAELRKQTEQL
-529 RRTNRDR
+529 RRSNRER
-536 ADRQGELRDAVQES
+536 ADRLGELRDAVQES
-550 QVAAARAQEKAAAL
+550 QVAAARAQEQAASL
-564 RRQLA
+564 RRQLVA
-569 AAQRQLDEQ
+569 SQRQLDEQ
-578 RQSRG
+578 RQIR
-583 ALAAEEHQTAE
+583 ADLAAEEHQTAE

-603 SDREREKALL
+603 SDRERKKVLL
-613 DREHERLQKDLGRRT
+613 DREHERLQKDLGRRS
-628 AQIAARRRD
+628 AQVATHRRE
-637 LDRIEQAAQ
+637 LDRIDQAAQ
-646 QRSGRL
+646 QRALRL
-652 REAQA
+652 RQAQET
-657 ALERVRVELAEVEA
+657 LERVRVELAEVEA
-671 EDKAISHAFEQ
+671 EDKAIRHTFAH
-682 THSQDLEEHAERL
+682 THSQRLEEHSERL
-695 QRIEAAPRELRE
+695 ERIEATPRELRD
-707 RLARLRERIRGL
+707 RLGRLRERIRGL

-725 APEEFEEVAER
+725 APEEFKEVAER
-736 YRFLTDQLQDLS
+736 FQFLTDQLEDLS
-748 QARADLERVT
+748 QARTDLERVT

-767 RFGASFKAIAGA
+767 RFDVSFQAIADA
-779 FGDLFRRLFGGGRA
+779 FRDIFRRLFGGGRA
-793 ELRLRGRDVLDAG
+793 ELRLRGQEVLEAG

-863 GRFVALLEEFA
+863 SRFVGLMEEFA

-902 PGVSRLVTLRLPER
+902 PGVSKLVTLRLPER
-916 EPERSERGPE
+916 AEP
-926 RSEREPVPA
+926 EPVPA

>member
-1 MSGQVLK
+1 MSRQLLK
-8 RVEIL
+8 RVELL

-23 LEFGANV
+23 LEFGPRV

-36 NGCGKSNVVDAIR
+36 NGCGKSNIVDAIR

-77 SMSVSEVTLI
+77 SMSVSEVTLV

-93 RLPIASAEVAVKRRL
+93 RLPIASAEVGVKRRL

-115 YFVNGAQSRLRDV
+115 YFVNGTQSRLRDV

-141 YAALE
+141 YATLE
-146 QGRIDRILSEKP
+146 QGKIDRVLSDKP

-172 SYRTRAAEAGREL
+172 SYRTRAVEAEREL
-185 RQAAANVAQ
+185 KQAAANVAQ

-203 RRYETLRAQ
+203 RRHETLRVQ
-212 AQAAD
+212 AQAAE

-227 EVERDLELLRLRSL
+227 EVERDLELLRLRAL
-241 RERGRRIRDRL
+241 RERRQRIQSRL
-252 SRQTEKRDGI
+252 SRETETRDKV
-262 QREIDAAVTSTREHR
+262 QREIDAAAVSTREHR
-277 GAIERLEGERA
+277 AEIERLEGERA
-288 ASQERLYELATAMSG
+288 TSQERLYELAKAMSG

-317 LEASMH
+317 LQASMH
-323 SYQNRDQAFADRI
+323 SYQSRDQALADRI
-336 GSLQAEVAA
+336 RSLETEVET
-345 VRAGLAEAERGAAG
+345 VRTGLAAAERGAAD
-359 AERTAAAAR
+359 AERKAADAR
-368 GDAAA
+368 GDTAA
-373 VGAQIAET
+373 VGAKISET
-381 ERRIADDAARM
+381 ERLIADASVQTAS
-392 AAHEQRLDGLREQL
+392 HEQRLDGLRDRL

-430 AALGNDVAESLAGLR
+430 AALGNDVAESLARLHHDIG
-445 RDLDR
+445 R
-450 LAVTA
+450 LAASATGIAKEELARRLGELVEMA
-455 AGMERQELALRL
+455 AG
-467 GGLVEAAD
+467 
-475 GLMERFVRYRE
+475 LMQRFARYRE
-486 TTGSLLDELISSE
+486 TTGSLLEELISSE

-518 IAELRKQTEGL
+518 IAELRKQTEEL
-529 RRTNRDR
+529 RRSNRER
-536 ADRQGELRDAVQES
+536 ADRLGELRDAVQES
-550 QVAAARAQEKAAAL
+550 QVAAARAQEQAASL
-564 RRQLA
+564 RRQLVA
-569 AAQRQLDEQ
+569 SQRQLDEQ
-578 RQSRG
+578 RQIR
-583 ALAAEEHQTAE
+583 ADLAAEEHQTAE

-603 SDREREKALL
+603 SDREREKVLL
-613 DREHERLQKDLGRRT
+613 DREHERLQKDLGRRS
-628 AQIAARRRD
+628 AQVATHRRE
-637 LDRIEQAAQ
+637 LDRIDQAAQ
-646 QRSGRL
+646 QRALRL
-652 REAQA
+652 RQAQET
-657 ALERVRVELAEVEA
+657 LERVRVELAEVEA
-671 EDKAISHAFEQ
+671 EDKAIRHTFAH
-682 THSQDLEEHAERL
+682 THSQRLEEHSERL
-695 QRIEAAPRELRE
+695 ERIEATPRELRD
-707 RLARLRERIRGL
+707 RLGRLRERIRGL

-725 APEEFEEVAER
+725 APEDFKEVAER
-736 YRFLTDQLQDLS
+736 FQFLTDQLEDLS
-748 QARADLERVT
+748 QARTDLERVT

-767 RFGASFKAIAGA
+767 RFDVSFQAIADA
-779 FGDLFRRLFGGGRA
+779 FRDIFRRLFGGGRA
-793 ELRLRGRDVLDAG
+793 ELRLRGQEVLEAG

-863 GRFVALLEEFA
+863 GRFVGLMEEFA

-902 PGVSRLVTLRLPER
+902 PGVSKLVTLRLPER
-916 EPERSERGPE
+916 AEP
-926 RSEREPVPA
+926 EPVPA

>member
-1 MSGQVLK
+1 MSRQLLK

-23 LEFGANV
+23 LEFSASV

-36 NGCGKSNVVDAIR
+36 NGCGKSNIVDAIR

-77 SMSVSEVTLI
+77 SMSVSEVTLV

-93 RLPIASAEVAVKRRL
+93 RLPIASAEVGVKRRL

-115 YFVNGAQSRLRDV
+115 YFVNGTQSRLRDV

-141 YAALE
+141 YASLE
-146 QGRIDRILSEKP
+146 QGKIDRILSDKP

-172 SYRTRAAEAGREL
+172 SYRTRAVEAEREL

-203 RRYETLRAQ
+203 RRHETLRVQ
-212 AQAAD
+212 AQAAE

-227 EVERDLELLRLRSL
+227 EVERDLELLRLRAL
-241 RERGRRIRDRL
+241 RERRQRIENRL
-252 SRQTEKRDGI
+252 SRETEKRDKI
-262 QREIDAAVTSTREHR
+262 QEEIDAAVTRTREHR
-277 GAIERLEGERA
+277 DAIERLEGERA
-288 ASQERLYELATAMSG
+288 ASQQRLYELATAMSG

-323 SYQNRDQAFADRI
+323 SYQSRDQVLAGRI
-336 GSLQAEVAA
+336 RSLETEVET
-345 VRAGLAEAERGAAG
+345 VRSGLAEAERVAAG
-359 AERTAAAAR
+359 AERTAADAR

-373 VGAQIAET
+373 VGAQISET
-381 ERRIADDAARM
+381 ERRIADAA
-392 AAHEQRLDGLREQL
+392 AQTASHEQRLDGLREQL

-430 AALGNDVAESLAGLR
+430 AALGNDVAESLARLR
-445 RDLDR
+445 HDIGR
-450 LAVTA
+450 LTASSASMDKVEVT
-455 AGMERQELALRL
+455 RRL
-467 GGLVEAAD
+467 GDLVQAVE
-475 GLMERFVRYRE
+475 GLMKQFARYRE

-518 IAELRKQTEGL
+518 IAELRKQTEEL

-536 ADRQGELRDAVQES
+536 TGRQGELRDAVQES
-550 QVAAARAQEKAAAL
+550 QVASARAQEQAAAL

-578 RQSRG
+578 RQVR
-583 ALAAEEHQTAE
+583 ADLAAEEHQTAE

-603 SDREREKALL
+603 SDREREKASL
-613 DREHERLQKDLGRRT
+613 DREHDRLQKDLGRAS
-628 AQIAARRRD
+628 AQIATHRRE
-637 LDRIEQAAQ
+637 LDRIDEAAQ
-646 QRSGRL
+646 QRSARL
-652 REAQA
+652 RQAQET
-657 ALERVRVELAEVEA
+657 LERVRVELAEVEA
-671 EDKAISHAFEQ
+671 EDKAIRHTFAH
-682 THSQDLEEHAERL
+682 THSQRLEEHSERL
-695 QRIEAAPRELRE
+695 ERIEATPRELRD
-707 RLARLRERIRGL
+707 RLGRLRERIRGL

-725 APEEFEEVAER
+725 APEEFKEVAER
-736 YRFLTDQLQDLS
+736 YQFLTDQLEDLS
-748 QARADLERVT
+748 QAREDLERVT

-767 RFGASFKAIAGA
+767 RFGASFQAIAEA
-779 FGDLFRRLFGGGRA
+779 FRDIFRRLFGGGRA
-793 ELRLRGRDVLDAG
+793 ELRLRGQEVLEAG

-837 FAMYSVKPSPFCV
+837 FAMYSVKPSPFCL

-863 GRFVALLEEFA
+863 GRFVGLLEEFA

-902 PGVSRLVTLRLPER
+902 PGVSKLVTLRL
-916 EPERSERGPE
+916 PE

>member
-1 MSGQVLK
+1 MSRQLLK
-8 RVEIL
+8 RVELL

-23 LEFGANV
+23 LEFGPRV

-36 NGCGKSNVVDAIR
+36 NGCGKSNIVDAVR

-77 SMSVSEVTLI
+77 SMSVSEVTLV

-93 RLPIASAEVAVKRRL
+93 RLPIASAEVGVKRRL

-115 YFVNGAQSRLRDV
+115 YFVNGTQSRLRDV

-141 YAALE
+141 YATLE
-146 QGRIDRILSEKP
+146 QGKIDRVLSDKP

-172 SYRTRAAEAGREL
+172 SYRTRAVEAEREL
-185 RQAAANVAQ
+185 KQAAANVAQ

-203 RRYETLRAQ
+203 RRHETLRVQ
-212 AQAAD
+212 AQAAE

-227 EVERDLELLRLRSL
+227 DVERDLELLRLRAL
-241 RERGRRIRDRL
+241 RERRQRIQSRL
-252 SRQTEKRDGI
+252 SRETETRDKV
-262 QREIDAAVTSTREHR
+262 QREIDAAAVSTREHR
-277 GAIERLEGERA
+277 AEIERLEGERA
-288 ASQERLYELATAMSG
+288 TSQERLYELATAMSG

-323 SYQNRDQAFADRI
+323 SYQSRDQALADRI
-336 GSLQAEVAA
+336 RSLETEVET
-345 VRAGLAEAERGAAG
+345 VRTGLAAAERGAAD
-359 AERTAAAAR
+359 AERKAADAR

-373 VGAQIAET
+373 VGAQISET
-381 ERRIADDAARM
+381 ERLIADASVQTAS
-392 AAHEQRLDGLREQL
+392 HEQRLDGLRDRL

-430 AALGNDVAESLAGLR
+430 AALGNDVAESLARLHHDIG
-445 RDLDR
+445 R
-450 LAVTA
+450 LAASATGIA
-455 AGMERQELALRL
+455 KEELARRL
-467 GGLVEAAD
+467 GELVEMAE
-475 GLMERFVRYRE
+475 GLMQRFARYRE
-486 TTGSLLDELISSE
+486 TTGSLLEELISSE

-518 IAELRKQTEGL
+518 IAELRKQTEEL
-529 RRTNRDR
+529 RRSNRER

-550 QVAAARAQEKAAAL
+550 QVAAARAQEQAASL
-564 RRQLA
+564 RRQLVA
-569 AAQRQLDEQ
+569 SQRQLDEQ
-578 RQSRG
+578 RQIR
-583 ALAAEEHQTAE
+583 ADLAAEEHQTAE

-603 SDREREKALL
+603 SDREREKVLL
-613 DREHERLQKDLGRRT
+613 DREHERLQKDLGRRS
-628 AQIAARRRD
+628 AQVATHRRE
-637 LDRIEQAAQ
+637 LDRIDQAAQ
-646 QRSGRL
+646 QRLLRL
-652 REAQA
+652 RQAQET
-657 ALERVRVELAEVEA
+657 LERVRVELAEVEA
-671 EDKAISHAFEQ
+671 EDKAIRHTFAH
-682 THSQDLEEHAERL
+682 THSQRLEEHSERL
-695 QRIEAAPRELRE
+695 ERIEATPRELRD
-707 RLARLRERIRGL
+707 RLGRLRERIRGL

-725 APEEFEEVAER
+725 APEDFKEVAER
-736 YRFLTDQLQDLS
+736 FQFLTDQLEDLS
-748 QARADLERVT
+748 QARTDLERVT

-767 RFGASFKAIAGA
+767 RFDVSFQAIADA
-779 FGDLFRRLFGGGRA
+779 FRDIFRRLFGGGRA
-793 ELRLRGRDVLDAG
+793 ELRLRGQEVLEAG

-863 GRFVALLEEFA
+863 GRFVGLMEEFA

-902 PGVSRLVTLRLPER
+902 PGVSKLVTLRLPER
-916 EPERSERGPE
+916 AEP
-926 RSEREPVPA
+926 EPVPA

>member
-1 MSGQVLK
+1 MSRQLLK
-8 RVEIL
+8 RVELL

-23 LEFGANV
+23 LEFSPGV

-36 NGCGKSNVVDAIR
+36 NGCGKSNIVDAIR

-77 SMSVSEVTLI
+77 SMSVSEVTLV

-93 RLPIASAEVAVKRRL
+93 RLPIASAEVGVKRRL

-115 YFVNGAQSRLRDV
+115 YFVNGTQSRLRDV

-141 YAALE
+141 YASLE
-146 QGRIDRILSEKP
+146 QGKIDRVLSDKP

-172 SYRTRAAEAGREL
+172 SYRTRAVEAEREL
-185 RQAAANVAQ
+185 KQAAANVVQ

-203 RRYETLRAQ
+203 RRHETLRLQ
-212 AQAAD
+212 AQAAE

-227 EVERDLELLRLRSL
+227 EVERDLELLRLRAL
-241 RERGRRIRDRL
+241 RERRQRIQSRL
-252 SRQTEKRDGI
+252 SRETEKRDKV
-262 QREIDAAVTSTREHR
+262 QREIDTAAASTREHR
-277 GAIERLEGERA
+277 AEIERLEGERA
-288 ASQERLYELATAMSG
+288 TSQERLYELATAMSG

-323 SYQNRDQAFADRI
+323 SYQSRDHALADRI
-336 GSLQAEVAA
+336 RSLETEAET
-345 VRAGLAEAERGAAG
+345 VRTGLAAAEQGAADAERKAAD
-359 AERTAAAAR
+359 AR

-373 VGAQIAET
+373 VGAQISET
-381 ERRIADDAARM
+381 ERLIADASAQT
-392 AAHEQRLDGLREQL
+392 ASHEQRLDGLRDRL

-430 AALGNDVAESLAGLR
+430 AALGNDVAESLARLHHDIG
-445 RDLDR
+445 R
-450 LAVTA
+450 LAASATGIA
-455 AGMERQELALRL
+455 KEELARRL
-467 GGLVEAAD
+467 GELVEMAE
-475 GLMERFVRYRE
+475 GLMERFARYRE
-486 TTGSLLDELISSE
+486 TTGSLLEELISSE

-512 GETFWA
+512 GETLWA
-518 IAELRKQTEGL
+518 IAELRKQTEEL
-529 RRTNRDR
+529 RRSNRER
-536 ADRQGELRDAVQES
+536 ADRLGELRDAVQES
-550 QVAAARAQEKAAAL
+550 QVAAARAQEQAASL
-564 RRQLA
+564 RRQLVA
-569 AAQRQLDEQ
+569 SQRQLDEQ
-578 RQSRG
+578 RQIR
-583 ALAAEEHQTAE
+583 ADLAAEEHQTAE

-603 SDREREKALL
+603 SDRERKKVLL
-613 DREHERLQKDLGRRT
+613 DREHERLQKDLGRRS
-628 AQIAARRRD
+628 AQVATHRRE
-637 LDRIEQAAQ
+637 LDRIDQAAQ
-646 QRSGRL
+646 QRALRL
-652 REAQA
+652 RQAQET
-657 ALERVRVELAEVEA
+657 LERVRVELAEVEA
-671 EDKAISHAFEQ
+671 EDKAIRHTFAH
-682 THSQDLEEHAERL
+682 THSQRLEEHSERL
-695 QRIEAAPRELRE
+695 ERIEATPRELRD
-707 RLARLRERIRGL
+707 RLGRLRERIRGL

-725 APEEFEEVAER
+725 APEEFKEVAER
-736 YRFLTDQLQDLS
+736 FQFLTDQLEDLS
-748 QARADLERVT
+748 QARTDLERVT

-767 RFGASFKAIAGA
+767 RFDVSFQAIADA
-779 FGDLFRRLFGGGRA
+779 FRDIFRRLFGGGRA
-793 ELRLRGRDVLDAG
+793 ELRLRGQEVLEAG

-863 GRFVALLEEFA
+863 SRFVGLMEEFA

-891 AANLY
+891 ATNLY

-902 PGVSRLVTLRLPER
+902 PGVSKLVTLRLPER
-916 EPERSERGPE
+916 AEP
-926 RSEREPVPA
+926 EPVPA

>member
-1 MSGQVLK
+1 MSRQLLK

-23 LEFGANV
+23 LEFSASV

-36 NGCGKSNVVDAIR
+36 NGCGKSNIVDAIR

-67 VIFDGAGSRR
+67 VIFDGAASRR
-77 SMSVSEVTLI
+77 SMSVAEVTLV

-93 RLPIASAEVAVKRRL
+93 RLPIASAEVGVKRRL

-115 YFVNGAQSRLRDV
+115 YFVNNTQSRLRDV

-141 YAALE
+141 YASLE
-146 QGRIDRILSEKP
+146 QGKIDRILSDKP

-172 SYRTRAAEAGREL
+172 SYRTRAVEAEREL
-185 RQAAANVAQ
+185 RQAAANVVQ

-203 RRYETLRAQ
+203 RRHETLRVQ
-212 AQAAD
+212 AQAAE

-227 EVERDLELLRLRSL
+227 EVERDLELLRLRAL
-241 RERGRRIRDRL
+241 RERRQRIENRL
-252 SRQTEKRDGI
+252 SRETEKRDKI
-262 QREIDAAVTSTREHR
+262 QEEIDAAVTRTREHR
-277 GAIERLEGERA
+277 DAIERLEGERA
-288 ASQERLYELATAMSG
+288 ASQQRLYELATAMSG

-323 SYQNRDQAFADRI
+323 SYQSRDQVLAGRI
-336 GSLQAEVAA
+336 RSLETEVET
-345 VRAGLAEAERGAAG
+345 VRSGLAEAERVAAG
-359 AERTAAAAR
+359 AERTAADAR

-373 VGAQIAET
+373 VGAQISET
-381 ERRIADDAARM
+381 ERRIADAA
-392 AAHEQRLDGLREQL
+392 AQTASHEQRLDGLREQL

-430 AALGNDVAESLAGLR
+430 AALGNDVAESLARLR
-445 RDLDR
+445 HDIGR
-450 LAVTA
+450 LTASSASMDKVEVT
-455 AGMERQELALRL
+455 RRL
-467 GGLVEAAD
+467 GDLVQAVE
-475 GLMERFVRYRE
+475 GLMKQFARYRE

-518 IAELRKQTEGL
+518 IAELRKQTEEL

-536 ADRQGELRDAVQES
+536 TGRQGELRDAVQES
-550 QVAAARAQEKAAAL
+550 QVASARAQEQAAAL

-578 RQSRG
+578 RQVR
-583 ALAAEEHQTAE
+583 ADLAAEEHQTAE

-603 SDREREKALL
+603 SDREREKASL
-613 DREHERLQKDLGRRT
+613 DREHDRLQKDLGRAS
-628 AQIAARRRD
+628 AQIATHRRE
-637 LDRIEQAAQ
+637 LDRIDEAAQ
-646 QRSGRL
+646 QRSARL
-652 REAQA
+652 RQAQET
-657 ALERVRVELAEVEA
+657 LERVRVELAEVEA
-671 EDKAISHAFEQ
+671 EDKAIRHTFAQ
-682 THSQDLEEHAERL
+682 THSQRLEEHSERL
-695 QRIEAAPRELRE
+695 ERIEATPRELRD
-707 RLARLRERIRGL
+707 RLGRLRERIRGL

-725 APEEFEEVAER
+725 APEEFKEVAER
-736 YRFLTDQLQDLS
+736 YQFLTDQLEDLS
-748 QARADLERVT
+748 QAREDLERVT

-767 RFGASFKAIAGA
+767 RFGASFQAIAEA
-779 FGDLFRRLFGGGRA
+779 FRDIFRRLFGGGRA
-793 ELRLRGRDVLDAG
+793 ELRLRGQEVLEAG

-837 FAMYSVKPSPFCV
+837 FAMYSVKPSPFCL

-863 GRFVALLEEFA
+863 GRFVGLLEEFA

-902 PGVSRLVTLRLPER
+902 PGVSKLVTLRL
-916 EPERSERGPE
+916 PE

>member
-1 MSGQVLK
+1 MSGQLLK

-23 LEFGANV
+23 LEFGRDV

-36 NGCGKSNVVDAIR
+36 NGCGKSNIVDAIR

-77 SMSVSEVTLI
+77 SMSVAEVTLV
-87 FSNEDE
+87 FSNENG
-93 RLPIASAEVAVKRRL
+93 RLPIDSAEVGVKRRL

-115 YFVNGAQSRLRDV
+115 YFVNNTQSRLRDV
-128 RELLADTGLATSG
+128 REVLADTGLATSG
-141 YAALE
+141 YASLE
-146 QGRIDRILSEKP
+146 QGRIDRILSDKP
-158 EERRAVFEEAAGIL
+158 EERREVFEEAAGIL
-172 SYRTRAAEAGREL
+172 SYRTRAVEAEREL
-185 RQAAANVAQ
+185 KQAAANVAQ

-203 RRYETLRAQ
+203 RRYETLRVQ
-212 AQAAD
+212 SQAAE

-227 EVERDLELLRLRSL
+227 KVERDQELLRLRAL
-241 RERGRRIRDRL
+241 RDRRRRIEKRL
-252 SRQTEKRDGI
+252 SRETQNRDEV
-262 QREIDAAVTSTREHR
+262 QNEIDAAATSARNHR
-277 GAIERLEGERA
+277 AAVERLEEERA
-288 ASQERLYELATAMSG
+288 ASQERLYEIATAMSG

-323 SYQNRDQAFADRI
+323 SYHSRDQALAKRI
-336 GSLQAEVAA
+336 RSLEAEVETA
-345 VRAGLAEAERGAAG
+345 RAGLTEAERDAAD
-359 AERTAAAAR
+359 AESQAAADR

-381 ERRIADDAARM
+381 ERRIADAAAQ
-392 AAHEQRLDGLREQL
+392 AASHEQRLDGLRDQL

-423 GMQSTPS
+423 GMESTPS
-430 AALGNDVAESLAGLR
+430 AALGNDVAESLARLR
-445 RDLDR
+445 HDLGR
-450 LAVTA
+450 LAVSA
-455 AGMERQELALRL
+455 ARMDTEERARRL
-467 GGLVEAAD
+467 GDLVEAAEE
-475 GLMERFVRYRE
+475 LMKGFARYRE

-518 IAELRKQTEGL
+518 IAELRKQSEEL
-529 RRTNRDR
+529 RRANRER
-536 ADRQGELRDAVQES
+536 AERQGELRDAVQES
-550 QVAAARAQEKAAAL
+550 QVAAARAQEQAAAL

-578 RQSRG
+578 RQIR
-583 ALAAEEHQTAE
+583 ADLASEEHQTAE

-603 SDREREKALL
+603 SDREREKAFL
-613 DREHERLQKDLGRRT
+613 DREHDRLQKELGRAS
-628 AQIAARRRD
+628 AQLAAHRREM
-637 LDRIEQAAQ
+637 DRIDQAAQ
-646 QRSGRL
+646 QRSARL
-652 REAQA
+652 RQAQET
-657 ALERVRVELAEVEA
+657 LERVRVELAEVEA
-671 EDKAISHAFEQ
+671 EDKAIRHTFAQ
-682 THSQDLEEHAERL
+682 THSQRLEEHEDRL
-695 QRIEAAPRELRE
+695 ESIQATPRELRD
-707 RLARLRERIRGL
+707 RLGRLRERIRGL

-725 APEEFEEVAER
+725 APEEFKEVAER
-736 YRFLTDQLQDLS
+736 YRFLTDQLEDLS

-758 AEIQRESAE
+758 EEIQRESAE
-767 RFGASFKAIAGA
+767 RFGASFQAIADA
-779 FGDLFRRLFGGGRA
+779 FRDIFRRLFGGGRA
-793 ELRLRGRDVLDAG
+793 ELKLRSQDVLEAG

-863 GRFVALLEEFA
+863 GRFVGLLEEFA

-902 PGVSRLVTLRLPER
+902 PGVSKLVTLRMPER
-916 EPERSERGPE
+916 A
-926 RSEREPVPA
+926 EREPVPA

>member
-1 MSGQVLK
+1 MSRQLLK

-23 LEFGANV
+23 LEFSASV

-36 NGCGKSNVVDAIR
+36 NGCGKSNIVDAIR

-67 VIFDGAGSRR
+67 VIFDGAASRR
-77 SMSVSEVTLI
+77 SMSVAEVTLV

-93 RLPIASAEVAVKRRL
+93 RLPIASAEVGVKRRL

-115 YFVNGAQSRLRDV
+115 YFVNNTQSRLRDV

-141 YAALE
+141 YASLE
-146 QGRIDRILSEKP
+146 QGKIDRILSDKP

-172 SYRTRAAEAGREL
+172 SYRTRAVEAEREL

-203 RRYETLRAQ
+203 RRHETLRVQ
-212 AQAAD
+212 AQAAE

-227 EVERDLELLRLRSL
+227 EVERDLELLRLRAL
-241 RERGRRIRDRL
+241 RERRQRIENRL
-252 SRQTEKRDGI
+252 SRETEKRDKI
-262 QREIDAAVTSTREHR
+262 QEEIDAAVTRTREHR
-277 GAIERLEGERA
+277 DAIERLEGERA
-288 ASQERLYELATAMSG
+288 ASQQRLYELATAMSG

-323 SYQNRDQAFADRI
+323 SYQSRDQVLAGRI
-336 GSLQAEVAA
+336 RSLETEVET
-345 VRAGLAEAERGAAG
+345 VRSGLAEAERVAAG
-359 AERTAAAAR
+359 AERTAADAR

-373 VGAQIAET
+373 VGAQISET
-381 ERRIADDAARM
+381 ERRIADAA
-392 AAHEQRLDGLREQL
+392 AQTASHEQRLDGLREQL

-430 AALGNDVAESLAGLR
+430 AALGNDVAESLARLR
-445 RDLDR
+445 HDIGR
-450 LAVTA
+450 LTASSASMDKVEVT
-455 AGMERQELALRL
+455 RRL
-467 GGLVEAAD
+467 GDLVQAVE
-475 GLMERFVRYRE
+475 GLMKQFARYRE

-518 IAELRKQTEGL
+518 IAELRKQTEEL

-536 ADRQGELRDAVQES
+536 TGRQGELRDAVQES
-550 QVAAARAQEKAAAL
+550 QVASARAQEQAAAL

-578 RQSRG
+578 RQVR
-583 ALAAEEHQTAE
+583 ADLAAEEHQTAE

-603 SDREREKALL
+603 SDREREKASL
-613 DREHERLQKDLGRRT
+613 DREHDRLQKDLGRAS
-628 AQIAARRRD
+628 AQIATHRRE
-637 LDRIEQAAQ
+637 LDRIDEAAQ
-646 QRSGRL
+646 QRSARL
-652 REAQA
+652 RQAQET
-657 ALERVRVELAEVEA
+657 LERVRVELAEVEA
-671 EDKAISHAFEQ
+671 EDKAIRHTFAQ
-682 THSQDLEEHAERL
+682 THSQRLEEHSERL
-695 QRIEAAPRELRE
+695 ERIEATPRELRD
-707 RLARLRERIRGL
+707 RLGRLRERIRGL

-725 APEEFEEVAER
+725 APEEFKEVAER
-736 YRFLTDQLQDLS
+736 YQFLTDQLEDLS
-748 QARADLERVT
+748 QAREDLERVT

-767 RFGASFKAIAGA
+767 RFGASFQAIAEA
-779 FGDLFRRLFGGGRA
+779 FRDIFRRLFGGGRA
-793 ELRLRGRDVLDAG
+793 ELRLRGQEVLEAG

-837 FAMYSVKPSPFCV
+837 FAMYSVKPSPFCL

-863 GRFVALLEEFA
+863 GRFVGLLEEFA

-902 PGVSRLVTLRLPER
+902 PGVSKLVTLRL
-916 EPERSERGPE
+916 PE

>member
-1 MSGQVLK
+1 MSRQLLK
-8 RVEIL
+8 RVELL

-23 LEFGANV
+23 LEFSPGV

-36 NGCGKSNVVDAIR
+36 NGCGKSNIVDAIR

-77 SMSVSEVTLI
+77 SMSVSEVTLV

-93 RLPIASAEVAVKRRL
+93 RLPIASAEVGVKRRL

-115 YFVNGAQSRLRDV
+115 YFVNGTQSRLRDV

-141 YAALE
+141 YASLE
-146 QGRIDRILSEKP
+146 QGKIDRVLSDKP

-172 SYRTRAAEAGREL
+172 SYRTRAVEAEREL
-185 RQAAANVAQ
+185 KQAAANVVQ

-203 RRYETLRAQ
+203 RRHETLRLQ
-212 AQAAD
+212 AQAAE

-227 EVERDLELLRLRSL
+227 EVERDLELLRLRAL
-241 RERGRRIRDRL
+241 RERRQRIQSRL
-252 SRQTEKRDGI
+252 SRETEKRDKV
-262 QREIDAAVTSTREHR
+262 QREIDTAAASTREHR
-277 GAIERLEGERA
+277 AEIERLEGERA
-288 ASQERLYELATAMSG
+288 TSQERLYELATAMSG

-323 SYQNRDQAFADRI
+323 SYQSRDHALADRI
-336 GSLQAEVAA
+336 RSLETEAET
-345 VRAGLAEAERGAAG
+345 VRTGLAAAEQGAADAERKAAD
-359 AERTAAAAR
+359 AR

-373 VGAQIAET
+373 VGAQISET
-381 ERRIADDAARM
+381 ERLIADASAQT
-392 AAHEQRLDGLREQL
+392 ASHEQRLDGLRDRL

-430 AALGNDVAESLAGLR
+430 AALGNDVAESLA
-445 RDLDR
+445 R
-450 LAVTA
+450 LHHDIGRLVASATGIA
-455 AGMERQELALRL
+455 KEELARRL
-467 GGLVEAAD
+467 GELVEMAE
-475 GLMERFVRYRE
+475 GLMERFARYRE
-486 TTGSLLDELISSE
+486 TTGSLLEELISSE

-512 GETFWA
+512 GETLWA
-518 IAELRKQTEGL
+518 IAELRKQTEEL
-529 RRTNRDR
+529 RRSNRER
-536 ADRQGELRDAVQES
+536 ADRLGELRDAVQES
-550 QVAAARAQEKAAAL
+550 QVAAARAQEQAASL
-564 RRQLA
+564 RRQLVA
-569 AAQRQLDEQ
+569 SQRQLDEQ
-578 RQSRG
+578 RQIR
-583 ALAAEEHQTAE
+583 ADLAAEEHQTAE

-603 SDREREKALL
+603 SDRERKKVLL
-613 DREHERLQKDLGRRT
+613 DREHERLQKDLGRRS
-628 AQIAARRRD
+628 AQVATHRRE
-637 LDRIEQAAQ
+637 LDRIDQAAQ
-646 QRSGRL
+646 QRALRL
-652 REAQA
+652 RQAQET
-657 ALERVRVELAEVEA
+657 LERVRVELAEVEA
-671 EDKAISHAFEQ
+671 EDKAIRHTFAH
-682 THSQDLEEHAERL
+682 THSQRLEEHSERL
-695 QRIEAAPRELRE
+695 ERIEATPRELRD
-707 RLARLRERIRGL
+707 RLGRLRERIRGL

-725 APEEFEEVAER
+725 APEEFKEVAER
-736 YRFLTDQLQDLS
+736 FQFLTDQLEDLS
-748 QARADLERVT
+748 QARTDLERVT

-767 RFGASFKAIAGA
+767 RFDVSFQAIADA
-779 FGDLFRRLFGGGRA
+779 FRDIFRRLFGGGRA
-793 ELRLRGRDVLDAG
+793 ELRLRGQEVLEAG

-863 GRFVALLEEFA
+863 SRFVGLMEEFA

-902 PGVSRLVTLRLPER
+902 PGVSKLVTLRLPER
-916 EPERSERGPE
+916 AEP
-926 RSEREPVPA
+926 EPVPA

>member
-8 RVEIL
+8 RVELL

-23 LEFGANV
+23 LEFGPDV

-128 RELLADTGLATSG
+128 RELLAGTGLATSG

-172 SYRTRAAEAGREL
+172 SYRTRAAEAEREL

-262 QREIDAAVTSTREHR
+262 QNEIDAAAASTREHR
-277 GAIERLEGERA
+277 DAIERLEGERA

-323 SYQNRDQAFADRI
+323 SYQSRDQAFADRI
-336 GSLQAEVAA
+336 GALEAEVAA
-345 VRAGLAEAERGAAG
+345 VRAGLAEAERGAAD

-381 ERRIADDAARM
+381 ERRIADAAARM

-445 RDLDR
+445 RDVDR

-455 AGMERQELALRL
+455 AGMERQELARRL

-475 GLMERFVRYRE
+475 RLMERFARYRE

-564 RRQLA
+564 HRQLA

-583 ALAAEEHQTAE
+583 TLAAEEHQTAE

-603 SDREREKALL
+603 SDREREKAFL
-613 DREHERLQKDLGRRT
+613 DREHERLQQDLGRRT
-628 AQIAARRRD
+628 AQIAGRRRE

-652 REAQA
+652 REAQE

-671 EDKAISHAFEQ
+671 EDKAIRHAFEQ
-682 THSQDLEEHAERL
+682 THSQDLQEHAARL
-695 QRIEAAPRELRE
+695 ERIESTPRELRE
-707 RLARLRERIRGL
+707 RLARLRNG
-719 GQVNLL
+719 
-725 APEEFEEVAER
+725 
-736 YRFLTDQLQDLS
+736 
-748 QARADLERVT
+748 
-758 AEIQRESAE
+758 SAVW
-767 RFGASFKAIAGA
+767 AKSICW
-779 FGDLFRRLFGGGRA
+779 RRRSS
-793 ELRLRGRDVLDAG
+793 RRW
-806 VDILAQPPGRKLEN
+806 P
-820 VGLLSGGERS
+820 SGTGS
-830 LTAVALM
+830 
-837 FAMYSVKPSPFCV
+837 
-850 LDELD
+850 
-855 AALDDENI
+855 
-863 GRFVALLEEFA
+863 
-874 HDSQFLIV
+874 
-882 THNKRTIAA
+882 
-891 AANLY
+891 
-896 GVTMEE
+896 
-902 PGVSRLVTLRLPER
+902 
-916 EPERSERGPE
+916 
-926 RSEREPVPA
+926 

>member
-1 MSGQVLK
+1 MSGQLLK
-8 RVEIL
+8 RVEVL

-23 LEFGANV
+23 LEFGRDV

-36 NGCGKSNVVDAIR
+36 NGCGKSNIVDAIR

-77 SMSVSEVTLI
+77 SMSVAEVTLV
-87 FSNEDE
+87 FSNEDG
-93 RLPIASAEVAVKRRL
+93 RLPIDSAEVGVKRRL

-115 YFVNGAQSRLRDV
+115 YFVNNTQSRLRDV
-128 RELLADTGLATSG
+128 REVLADTGLATSG
-141 YAALE
+141 YASLE

-158 EERRAVFEEAAGIL
+158 EERREVFEEAAGIL
-172 SYRTRAAEAGREL
+172 SYRTRAVEAEREL
-185 RQAAANVAQ
+185 KQAAANVAQ

-203 RRYETLRAQ
+203 RRYETLRLQ
-212 AQAAD
+212 SQAAE

-227 EVERDLELLRLRSL
+227 EVERDLELLRLRAL
-241 RERGRRIRDRL
+241 RDRRQRIEKRL
-252 SRQTEKRDGI
+252 SRETQKRDEV
-262 QREIDAAVTSTREHR
+262 QNEIDAAATSARNHR
-277 GAIERLEGERA
+277 AAVERLEEERA
-288 ASQERLYELATAMSG
+288 ASQERLYEIATAMSG

-323 SYQNRDQAFADRI
+323 SYHSRDQALAKRI
-336 GSLQAEVAA
+336 RSLEAEVETA
-345 VRAGLAEAERGAAG
+345 RAGLTEAERDAAD
-359 AERTAAAAR
+359 AESKAAADR

-373 VGAQIAET
+373 VGAQIAEA
-381 ERRIADDAARM
+381 ERRIADAAAQ
-392 AAHEQRLDGLREQL
+392 AASHEQRLDGLRDQL

-423 GMQSTPS
+423 GMESTPS
-430 AALGNDVAESLAGLR
+430 AALGNDVAESLARLR
-445 RDLDR
+445 HDLGR
-450 LAVTA
+450 FAVSA
-455 AGMERQELALRL
+455 AQMDPEERARRL
-467 GGLVEAAD
+467 GDLVEAAEE
-475 GLMERFVRYRE
+475 LMKGFARYRE

-518 IAELRKQTEGL
+518 IAELRKQSEEL
-529 RRTNRDR
+529 RRANRER
-536 ADRQGELRDAVQES
+536 AERQGQLRDAVQES
-550 QVAAARAQEKAAAL
+550 QVAAARAQEQAAAL

-578 RQSRG
+578 RQIR
-583 ALAAEEHQTAE
+583 ADLASEEHQTAE

-603 SDREREKALL
+603 SDREREKAFL
-613 DREHERLQKDLGRRT
+613 DREHDRLQKELGRAS
-628 AQIAARRRD
+628 AQLAAHRREM
-637 LDRIEQAAQ
+637 DRIDQATQ
-646 QRSGRL
+646 QRSARL
-652 REAQA
+652 RQAQET
-657 ALERVRVELAEVEA
+657 LERVRVELAEVEA
-671 EDKAISHAFEQ
+671 EDKAIRHTFAQ
-682 THSQDLEEHAERL
+682 THSQRLEEHEDRL
-695 QRIEAAPRELRE
+695 ESIQATPRELRD
-707 RLARLRERIRGL
+707 RLGRLRERIRGL

-725 APEEFEEVAER
+725 APEEFKEVAER
-736 YRFLTDQLQDLS
+736 YRFLTGQLEDLS

-758 AEIQRESAE
+758 EEIQRESAE
-767 RFGASFKAIAGA
+767 RFGASFQAIADA
-779 FGDLFRRLFGGGRA
+779 FRDIFRRLFGGGRA
-793 ELRLRGRDVLDAG
+793 ELKLRSQDVLEAG

-863 GRFVALLEEFA
+863 GRFVGLLEEFA

-902 PGVSRLVTLRLPER
+902 PGVSKLVTLRMPER
-916 EPERSERGPE
+916 A
-926 RSEREPVPA
+926 EREPVPA

>member
-1 MSGQVLK
+1 MSRQLLK

-23 LEFGANV
+23 LEFSASV

-36 NGCGKSNVVDAIR
+36 NGCGKSNIVDAIR

-77 SMSVSEVTLI
+77 SMSVSEVTLV

-93 RLPIASAEVAVKRRL
+93 RLPIASAEVGVKRRL

-115 YFVNGAQSRLRDV
+115 YFVNGTQSRLRDV

-141 YAALE
+141 YATLE
-146 QGRIDRILSEKP
+146 QGKIDRVLSDKP

-172 SYRTRAAEAGREL
+172 SYRTRAVEAEREL
-185 RQAAANVAQ
+185 KQAAANVAQ

-203 RRYETLRAQ
+203 RRHETLRVQ
-212 AQAAD
+212 AQAAE

-227 EVERDLELLRLRSL
+227 EVERDLELLRLRAL
-241 RERGRRIRDRL
+241 RERRQRIENRL
-252 SRQTEKRDGI
+252 SRETEKRDKI
-262 QREIDAAVTSTREHR
+262 QEEIDAAVTRTREHR
-277 GAIERLEGERA
+277 DAIERLEGERA
-288 ASQERLYELATAMSG
+288 ASQQRLYELATAMSG

-323 SYQNRDQAFADRI
+323 SYQSRDQALADRI
-336 GSLQAEVAA
+336 RSLETEVET
-345 VRAGLAEAERGAAG
+345 VRTGLAAAERGAAD
-359 AERTAAAAR
+359 AERKAADAR

-373 VGAQIAET
+373 VGAQISET
-381 ERRIADDAARM
+381 ERLIADASVQTAS
-392 AAHEQRLDGLREQL
+392 HEQRLDGLRDRL

-430 AALGNDVAESLAGLR
+430 AALGNDVAESLARLHHDIG
-445 RDLDR
+445 R
-450 LAVTA
+450 LAASATGIA
-455 AGMERQELALRL
+455 KEELARRL
-467 GGLVEAAD
+467 GELVEMAE
-475 GLMERFVRYRE
+475 GLMQRFARYRE
-486 TTGSLLDELISSE
+486 TTGSLLEELISSE

-518 IAELRKQTEGL
+518 IAELRKQTEEL
-529 RRTNRDR
+529 RRSNRER

-550 QVAAARAQEKAAAL
+550 QVAAARAQEQAASL
-564 RRQLA
+564 RRQLVA
-569 AAQRQLDEQ
+569 SQRQLDEQ
-578 RQSRG
+578 RQIR
-583 ALAAEEHQTAE
+583 ADLAAEEHQTAE

-603 SDREREKALL
+603 SDREREKVLL
-613 DREHERLQKDLGRRT
+613 DREHERLQKDLGRRS
-628 AQIAARRRD
+628 AQVATHRRE
-637 LDRIEQAAQ
+637 LDRIDEAAQ
-646 QRSGRL
+646 QRSARL
-652 REAQA
+652 RQAQET
-657 ALERVRVELAEVEA
+657 LERVRVELAEVEA
-671 EDKAISHAFEQ
+671 EDKAIRHTFAQ
-682 THSQDLEEHAERL
+682 THSQRLEEHSERL
-695 QRIEAAPRELRE
+695 ERIEATPRELRD
-707 RLARLRERIRGL
+707 RLGRLRERIRGL

-725 APEEFEEVAER
+725 APEEFKEVAER
-736 YRFLTDQLQDLS
+736 YQFLTDQLEDLS
-748 QARADLERVT
+748 QARTDLERVT

-767 RFGASFKAIAGA
+767 RFDVSFQAIADA
-779 FGDLFRRLFGGGRA
+779 FRDIFRRLFGGGRA
-793 ELRLRGRDVLDAG
+793 ELRLRGQEVLEAG

-837 FAMYSVKPSPFCV
+837 FAMYSVKPSPFCL

-863 GRFVALLEEFA
+863 GRFVGLLEEFA

-902 PGVSRLVTLRLPER
+902 PGVSKLVTLRLPER
-916 EPERSERGPE
+916 AEP
-926 RSEREPVPA
+926 EPVPA

>member
-1 MSGQVLK
+1 MSRQLLK

-23 LEFGANV
+23 LEFSASV

-36 NGCGKSNVVDAIR
+36 NGCGKSNIVDAIR

-77 SMSVSEVTLI
+77 SMSVAEVTLV

-93 RLPIASAEVAVKRRL
+93 RLPIASAEVGVKRRL

-115 YFVNGAQSRLRDV
+115 YFVNNTQSRLRDV

-141 YAALE
+141 YASLE
-146 QGRIDRILSEKP
+146 QGKIDRILSDKP

-172 SYRTRAAEAGREL
+172 SYRTRAVEAEREL
-185 RQAAANVAQ
+185 RQAAANVVQ

-203 RRYETLRAQ
+203 RRHETLRVQ
-212 AQAAD
+212 AQAAE

-227 EVERDLELLRLRSL
+227 EVERDLELLRLRAL
-241 RERGRRIRDRL
+241 RERRQRIENRL
-252 SRQTEKRDGI
+252 SRETEKRDKI
-262 QREIDAAVTSTREHR
+262 QEEIDAAVTRTREHR
-277 GAIERLEGERA
+277 DAIERLEGERA
-288 ASQERLYELATAMSG
+288 ASQQRLYELATAMSG

-323 SYQNRDQAFADRI
+323 SYQSRDQVLAGRI
-336 GSLQAEVAA
+336 RSLETEVET
-345 VRAGLAEAERGAAG
+345 VRSGLAEAERVAAG
-359 AERTAAAAR
+359 AERTAADAR

-373 VGAQIAET
+373 VGAQISET
-381 ERRIADDAARM
+381 ERRIAAA
-392 AAHEQRLDGLREQL
+392 AAQTASHEQRLDGLREQL

-430 AALGNDVAESLAGLR
+430 AALGNDVAESLARLR
-445 RDLDR
+445 HDIGR
-450 LAVTA
+450 LTASSASMDKVEVT
-455 AGMERQELALRL
+455 RRL
-467 GGLVEAAD
+467 GDLVQAVE
-475 GLMERFVRYRE
+475 GLMKQFARYRE

-518 IAELRKQTEGL
+518 IAELRKQTEEL

-536 ADRQGELRDAVQES
+536 TGRQGELRDAVQES
-550 QVAAARAQEKAAAL
+550 QVASARGQEQAAAL

-578 RQSRG
+578 RQVR
-583 ALAAEEHQTAE
+583 ADLAAEEHQTAE

-603 SDREREKALL
+603 SDREREKASL
-613 DREHERLQKDLGRRT
+613 DREHDRLQKDLGRAS
-628 AQIAARRRD
+628 AQVATHRRE
-637 LDRIEQAAQ
+637 LDRIDEAAQ
-646 QRSGRL
+646 QRSARL
-652 REAQA
+652 RQAQET
-657 ALERVRVELAEVEA
+657 LERVRVELAEVEA
-671 EDKAISHAFEQ
+671 EDKAIRHTFAQ
-682 THSQDLEEHAERL
+682 THSQRLEEHSERL
-695 QRIEAAPRELRE
+695 ERIEATPRELRD
-707 RLARLRERIRGL
+707 RLGRLRERIRGL

-725 APEEFEEVAER
+725 APEEFKEVAER
-736 YRFLTDQLQDLS
+736 YQFLTDQLEDLS
-748 QARADLERVT
+748 QAREDLERVT

-767 RFGASFKAIAGA
+767 RFGASFQAIADA
-779 FGDLFRRLFGGGRA
+779 FRDIFRRLFGGGRA
-793 ELRLRGRDVLDAG
+793 ELRLRGQEVLEAG

-837 FAMYSVKPSPFCV
+837 FAMYSVKPSPFCL

-863 GRFVALLEEFA
+863 GRFVGLLEEFA

-902 PGVSRLVTLRLPER
+902 PGVSKLVTLRL
-916 EPERSERGPE
+916 PE

>member
-1 MSGQVLK
+1 MSRQLLK
-8 RVEIL
+8 RVELL

-23 LEFGANV
+23 LEFSPGV

-36 NGCGKSNVVDAIR
+36 NGCGKSNIVDAIR

-77 SMSVSEVTLI
+77 SMSVSEVTLV

-93 RLPIASAEVAVKRRL
+93 RLPIASAEVGVKRRL

-115 YFVNGAQSRLRDV
+115 YFVNGTQSRLRDV

-141 YAALE
+141 YASLE
-146 QGRIDRILSEKP
+146 QGKIDRVLSDKP

-172 SYRTRAAEAGREL
+172 SYRTRAVEAEREL
-185 RQAAANVAQ
+185 KQAAANVVQ

-203 RRYETLRAQ
+203 RRHETLRLQ
-212 AQAAD
+212 AQAAE

-227 EVERDLELLRLRSL
+227 EVERDLELLRLRAL
-241 RERGRRIRDRL
+241 RERRQRIQSRL
-252 SRQTEKRDGI
+252 SRETEKRDKV
-262 QREIDAAVTSTREHR
+262 QREIDTAAASTREHR
-277 GAIERLEGERA
+277 AEIERLEGERA
-288 ASQERLYELATAMSG
+288 TSQERLYELATAMSG

-323 SYQNRDQAFADRI
+323 SYQSRDHALADRI
-336 GSLQAEVAA
+336 RSLETEAET
-345 VRAGLAEAERGAAG
+345 VRTGLAAAEQGAADAERKAAD
-359 AERTAAAAR
+359 AR

-373 VGAQIAET
+373 VGAQISET
-381 ERRIADDAARM
+381 ERLIADASAQT
-392 AAHEQRLDGLREQL
+392 ASHEQRLDGLRDRL

-430 AALGNDVAESLAGLR
+430 AALGNDVAESLARLHHDIG
-445 RDLDR
+445 R
-450 LAVTA
+450 LAASATGIA
-455 AGMERQELALRL
+455 KEELARRL
-467 GGLVEAAD
+467 GELVEMAE
-475 GLMERFVRYRE
+475 GLMERFARYRE
-486 TTGSLLDELISSE
+486 TTGSLLEELISSE

-512 GETFWA
+512 GETLWA
-518 IAELRKQTEGL
+518 IAELRKQTEEL
-529 RRTNRDR
+529 RRSNRER
-536 ADRQGELRDAVQES
+536 ADRLGELRDAVQES
-550 QVAAARAQEKAAAL
+550 QVAAARAQEQAASL
-564 RRQLA
+564 RRQLVA
-569 AAQRQLDEQ
+569 SQRQLDEQ
-578 RQSRG
+578 RQIR
-583 ALAAEEHQTAE
+583 ADLAAEEHQTAE

-603 SDREREKALL
+603 SDRERKKVLL
-613 DREHERLQKDLGRRT
+613 DREHERLQKDLGRRS
-628 AQIAARRRD
+628 AQVATHRRE
-637 LDRIEQAAQ
+637 LDRIDQAAQ
-646 QRSGRL
+646 QRALRL
-652 REAQA
+652 RQAQET
-657 ALERVRVELAEVEA
+657 LERVRVELAEVEA
-671 EDKAISHAFEQ
+671 EDKAIRHTFAH
-682 THSQDLEEHAERL
+682 THSQRLEEHSERL
-695 QRIEAAPRELRE
+695 ERIEATPRELRD
-707 RLARLRERIRGL
+707 RLGRLRERIRGL

-725 APEEFEEVAER
+725 APEEFKEVAER
-736 YRFLTDQLQDLS
+736 FQFLTDQLEDLS
-748 QARADLERVT
+748 QARTDLERVT

-767 RFGASFKAIAGA
+767 RFDVSFQAIADA
-779 FGDLFRRLFGGGRA
+779 FRDIFRRLFGGGRA
-793 ELRLRGRDVLDAG
+793 ELRLRGQEVLEAG

-863 GRFVALLEEFA
+863 SRFVGLMEEFA

-902 PGVSRLVTLRLPER
+902 PGVSKLVTLRLPER
-916 EPERSERGPE
+916 AEP
-926 RSEREPVPA
+926 EPVPA

>member
-1 MSGQVLK
+1 MSGQILK
-8 RVEIL
+8 RVELL

-23 LEFGANV
+23 LEFGPHV

-77 SMSVSEVTLI
+77 SMSVSEVTVV

-172 SYRTRAAEAGREL
+172 SYRTRAAEAEREL

-217 RYRSLRAQAF
+217 HYRSLRAQAF

-241 RERGRRIRDRL
+241 RERGQRIRNRL
-252 SRQTEKRDGI
+252 ARETEKRDGI
-262 QREIDAAVTSTREHR
+262 QSEIDAAATSTREHR

-323 SYQNRDQAFADRI
+323 SYQSRDQAFADRI
-336 GSLQAEVAA
+336 RLLQAEVEA

-381 ERRIADDAARM
+381 ERRIADAAAQT

-430 AALGNDVAESLAGLR
+430 AALGHDVAESMAALR
-445 RDLDR
+445 RDVDR
-450 LAVTA
+450 LAAT
-455 AGMERQELALRL
+455 AGMEREELARRL
-467 GGLVEAAD
+467 GALAETVD
-475 GLMERFVRYRE
+475 RLMERFARYRE

-518 IAELRKQTEGL
+518 IAELRKQTEEL

-536 ADRQGELRDAVQES
+536 ATRQGELRDAVQES
-550 QVAAARAQEKAAAL
+550 QVAAARAQEQAAAL
-564 RRQLA
+564 RTQLA
-569 AAQRQLDEQ
+569 ATRRQLDEQ
-578 RQSRG
+578 RQLRG

-603 SDREREKALL
+603 SDREREKAFL

-628 AQIAARRRD
+628 AQIAGHRRE

-646 QRSGRL
+646 QRSARL
-652 REAQA
+652 REAQES
-657 ALERVRVELAEVEA
+657 LERVRVELAEVEA
-671 EDKAISHAFEQ
+671 EDRAIRHTFEQ
-682 THSQDLEEHAERL
+682 THSQDLEEHAGRL
-695 QRIEAAPRELRE
+695 ERIEATPRELRD

-725 APEEFEEVAER
+725 APEEFKEVAER

-758 AEIQRESAE
+758 AEIHRESAE
-767 RFGASFKAIAGA
+767 RFGASFEAVAEA
-779 FGDLFRRLFGGGRA
+779 FRDIFRRLFGGGRA
-793 ELRLRGRDVLDAG
+793 ELRLGGRDVLAAG
-806 VDILAQPPGRKLEN
+806 VVILAQPPGRKLEN

-830 LTAVALM
+830 LTAVALL

-863 GRFVALLEEFA
+863 GRFVGLLEEFA

-902 PGVSRLVTLRLPER
+902 PGVSKLVTLRLPDR
-916 EPERSERGPE
+916 T
-926 RSEREPVPA
+926 EREPVPA

>member
-1 MSGQVLK
+1 MSRQLLK
-8 RVEIL
+8 RVELL

-23 LEFGANV
+23 LEFGPRV

-36 NGCGKSNVVDAIR
+36 NGCGKSNIVDAIR

-77 SMSVSEVTLI
+77 SMSVSEVTLV

-93 RLPIASAEVAVKRRL
+93 RLPIASAEVGVKRRL

-115 YFVNGAQSRLRDV
+115 YFVNGTQSRLRDV

-141 YAALE
+141 YATLE
-146 QGRIDRILSEKP
+146 QGKIDRVLSDKP

-172 SYRTRAAEAGREL
+172 SYRTRAVEAEREL
-185 RQAAANVAQ
+185 KQAAANVAQ

-203 RRYETLRAQ
+203 RRHETLRVQ
-212 AQAAD
+212 AQAAE

-227 EVERDLELLRLRSL
+227 EVERDLELLRLRAL
-241 RERGRRIRDRL
+241 RERRQRIQSRL
-252 SRQTEKRDGI
+252 SRETETRDKV
-262 QREIDAAVTSTREHR
+262 QREIDAAAVSTREHR
-277 GAIERLEGERA
+277 AEIERLEGERA
-288 ASQERLYELATAMSG
+288 TSQERLYELAKAMSG

-323 SYQNRDQAFADRI
+323 SYQSRDHALADRI
-336 GSLQAEVAA
+336 RSLETEVET
-345 VRAGLAEAERGAAG
+345 VRTGLAAAERGAAD
-359 AERTAAAAR
+359 AERKAADAR

-373 VGAQIAET
+373 VGAKISET
-381 ERRIADDAARM
+381 ERLIADASVQTAS
-392 AAHEQRLDGLREQL
+392 HEQRLDGLRDRL

-430 AALGNDVAESLAGLR
+430 AALGNDVAESLARLHHDIG
-445 RDLDR
+445 R
-450 LAVTA
+450 LAASATGIA
-455 AGMERQELALRL
+455 KEELARRL
-467 GGLVEAAD
+467 GELVEMAE
-475 GLMERFVRYRE
+475 GLMQRFARYRE
-486 TTGSLLDELISSE
+486 TTGSLLEELISSE

-518 IAELRKQTEGL
+518 IAELRKQTEEL
-529 RRTNRDR
+529 RRSNRER
-536 ADRQGELRDAVQES
+536 ADRLGELRDAVQES
-550 QVAAARAQEKAAAL
+550 QVAAARAQEQAASL
-564 RRQLA
+564 RRQLVA
-569 AAQRQLDEQ
+569 SQRQLDEQ
-578 RQSRG
+578 RQIR
-583 ALAAEEHQTAE
+583 ADLAAEEHQTAE

-603 SDREREKALL
+603 SDREREKVLL
-613 DREHERLQKDLGRRT
+613 DREHERLQKDLGRRS
-628 AQIAARRRD
+628 AQVATHRRE
-637 LDRIEQAAQ
+637 LDRIDQAAQ
-646 QRSGRL
+646 QRLLRL
-652 REAQA
+652 RQAQET
-657 ALERVRVELAEVEA
+657 LERVRVELAEVEA
-671 EDKAISHAFEQ
+671 EDKAIRHTFAH
-682 THSQDLEEHAERL
+682 THSQRLEEHSERL
-695 QRIEAAPRELRE
+695 ERIEATPRELRD
-707 RLARLRERIRGL
+707 RLGRLRERIRGL

-725 APEEFEEVAER
+725 APEDFKEVAER
-736 YRFLTDQLQDLS
+736 FQFLTDQLEDLS
-748 QARADLERVT
+748 QARTDLERVT

-767 RFGASFKAIAGA
+767 RFDVSFQAIADA
-779 FGDLFRRLFGGGRA
+779 FRDIFRRLFGGGRA
-793 ELRLRGRDVLDAG
+793 ELRLRGQEVLEAG

-863 GRFVALLEEFA
+863 GRFVGLMEEFA

-902 PGVSRLVTLRLPER
+902 PGVSKLVTLRLPER
-916 EPERSERGPE
+916 AEP
-926 RSEREPVPA
+926 EPVPA

>member
-1 MSGQVLK
+1 MSRQLLK
-8 RVEIL
+8 RVELL

-23 LEFGANV
+23 LEFGPRV

-36 NGCGKSNVVDAIR
+36 NGCGKSNIVDAIR

-77 SMSVSEVTLI
+77 SMSVSEVTLV

-93 RLPIASAEVAVKRRL
+93 RLPIASAEVGVKRRL

-115 YFVNGAQSRLRDV
+115 YFVNGTQSRLRDV

-141 YAALE
+141 YASLE
-146 QGRIDRILSEKP
+146 QGKIDRVLSDKP

-172 SYRTRAAEAGREL
+172 SYRTRAVEAEREL
-185 RQAAANVAQ
+185 KQAAANVVQ

-203 RRYETLRAQ
+203 RRHETLRLQ
-212 AQAAD
+212 AQAAE

-227 EVERDLELLRLRSL
+227 EVERDLELLRLRAL
-241 RERGRRIRDRL
+241 RERRQRIQSRL
-252 SRQTEKRDGI
+252 SRETEKRDKV
-262 QREIDAAVTSTREHR
+262 QREIDTAAASTREHR
-277 GAIERLEGERA
+277 AEIERLEGERA
-288 ASQERLYELATAMSG
+288 TSQERLYELATAMSG

-323 SYQNRDQAFADRI
+323 SYQSRDHALADRI
-336 GSLQAEVAA
+336 RSLETEAET
-345 VRAGLAEAERGAAG
+345 VRTGLAAAEQGAADAERKAAD
-359 AERTAAAAR
+359 AR

-373 VGAQIAET
+373 VGAQISET
-381 ERRIADDAARM
+381 ERLIADASAQT
-392 AAHEQRLDGLREQL
+392 ASHEQRLDGLRDRL

-430 AALGNDVAESLAGLR
+430 AALGNDVAESLA
-445 RDLDR
+445 R
-450 LAVTA
+450 LHHDIGRLVASATGIA
-455 AGMERQELALRL
+455 KEALARRL
-467 GGLVEAAD
+467 GELVEMAE
-475 GLMERFVRYRE
+475 GLMERFARYRE
-486 TTGSLLDELISSE
+486 TTGSLLEELISSE

-512 GETFWA
+512 GETLWA
-518 IAELRKQTEGL
+518 IAELRKQTEEL
-529 RRTNRDR
+529 RRSNRER
-536 ADRQGELRDAVQES
+536 ADRLGELRDAVQES
-550 QVAAARAQEKAAAL
+550 QVAAARAQEQAASL
-564 RRQLA
+564 RRQLVA
-569 AAQRQLDEQ
+569 SQRQLDEQ
-578 RQSRG
+578 RQIR
-583 ALAAEEHQTAE
+583 ADLAAEEHQTAE

-603 SDREREKALL
+603 SDRERKKVLL
-613 DREHERLQKDLGRRT
+613 DREHERLQKDLGRRS
-628 AQIAARRRD
+628 AQVATHRRE
-637 LDRIEQAAQ
+637 LDRIDQAAQ
-646 QRSGRL
+646 QRALRL
-652 REAQA
+652 RQAQET
-657 ALERVRVELAEVEA
+657 LERVRVELAEVEA
-671 EDKAISHAFEQ
+671 EDKAIRHTFAH
-682 THSQDLEEHAERL
+682 THSQRLEEHSERL
-695 QRIEAAPRELRE
+695 ERIEATPRELRD
-707 RLARLRERIRGL
+707 RLGRLRERIRGL

-725 APEEFEEVAER
+725 APEEFKEVAER
-736 YRFLTDQLQDLS
+736 FQFLTDQLEDLS
-748 QARADLERVT
+748 QARTDLERVT

-767 RFGASFKAIAGA
+767 RFDVSFQAIADA
-779 FGDLFRRLFGGGRA
+779 FRDIFRRLFGGGRA
-793 ELRLRGRDVLDAG
+793 ELRLRGQEVLEAG

-863 GRFVALLEEFA
+863 SRFVGLMEEFA

-902 PGVSRLVTLRLPER
+902 PGVSKLVTLRLPER
-916 EPERSERGPE
+916 AEP
-926 RSEREPVPA
+926 EPVPA

>member
-1 MSGQVLK
+1 MSRQLLK
-8 RVEIL
+8 RVELL

-23 LEFGANV
+23 LEFGPRV

-36 NGCGKSNVVDAIR
+36 NGCGKSNIVDAIR

-77 SMSVSEVTLI
+77 SMSVSEVTLV

-93 RLPIASAEVAVKRRL
+93 RLPIASAEVGVKRRL

-115 YFVNGAQSRLRDV
+115 YFVNGTQSRLRDV

-141 YAALE
+141 YASLE
-146 QGRIDRILSEKP
+146 QGKIDRVLSDKP

-172 SYRTRAAEAGREL
+172 SYRTRAVEAEREL
-185 RQAAANVAQ
+185 KQAAANVAQ

-203 RRYETLRAQ
+203 RRHETLRVQ
-212 AQAAD
+212 AQAAE

-227 EVERDLELLRLRSL
+227 EVERDLELLRLRAL
-241 RERGRRIRDRL
+241 RERRQRIQSRL
-252 SRQTEKRDGI
+252 SRETETRDKV
-262 QREIDAAVTSTREHR
+262 QREIDTAAASTREHR
-277 GAIERLEGERA
+277 AEIERLEGERA
-288 ASQERLYELATAMSG
+288 TSQERLYELATAMSG

-323 SYQNRDQAFADRI
+323 SYQSRDHALADRI
-336 GSLQAEVAA
+336 RSLETEAET
-345 VRAGLAEAERGAAG
+345 VRTGLAAAEQGAADAERKAAD
-359 AERTAAAAR
+359 AR

-373 VGAQIAET
+373 VGAQISET
-381 ERRIADDAARM
+381 ERLIADASAQT
-392 AAHEQRLDGLREQL
+392 ASHEQRLDGLRDRL

-430 AALGNDVAESLAGLR
+430 AALGNDVAESLARLHHDIG
-445 RDLDR
+445 R
-450 LAVTA
+450 LAASATGIA
-455 AGMERQELALRL
+455 KEELARRL
-467 GGLVEAAD
+467 GELVEMAE
-475 GLMERFVRYRE
+475 GLMERFARYRE
-486 TTGSLLDELISSE
+486 TTGSLLEELISSE

-512 GETFWA
+512 GETLWA
-518 IAELRKQTEGL
+518 IAELRKQTEQL
-529 RRTNRDR
+529 RRSNRER
-536 ADRQGELRDAVQES
+536 ADRLGELRDAVQES
-550 QVAAARAQEKAAAL
+550 QVAAARAQEQAASL
-564 RRQLA
+564 RRQLVA
-569 AAQRQLDEQ
+569 SQRQLDEQ
-578 RQSRG
+578 RQIR
-583 ALAAEEHQTAE
+583 ADLAAEEHQTAE

-603 SDREREKALL
+603 SDREREKVLL
-613 DREHERLQKDLGRRT
+613 DREHERLQKDLGRRS
-628 AQIAARRRD
+628 AQVATHRRE
-637 LDRIEQAAQ
+637 LDRIDQAAQ
-646 QRSGRL
+646 QRLLRL
-652 REAQA
+652 RQAQET
-657 ALERVRVELAEVEA
+657 LERVRVELAEVEA
-671 EDKAISHAFEQ
+671 EDKAIRHTFAH
-682 THSQDLEEHAERL
+682 THSQRLEEHSERL
-695 QRIEAAPRELRE
+695 ERIEATPRELRD
-707 RLARLRERIRGL
+707 RLGRLRERIRGL

-725 APEEFEEVAER
+725 APEEFKEVAER
-736 YRFLTDQLQDLS
+736 FQFLTDQLEDLS
-748 QARADLERVT
+748 QARTDLERVT

-767 RFGASFKAIAGA
+767 RFDVSFQAIADA
-779 FGDLFRRLFGGGRA
+779 FRDIFRRLFGGGRA
-793 ELRLRGRDVLDAG
+793 ELRLRGQEVLEAG
-806 VDILAQPPGRKLEN
+806 VDILAQPPGRKLGN

-863 GRFVALLEEFA
+863 GRFVGLMEEFA

-891 AANLY
+891 ATNLY

-902 PGVSRLVTLRLPER
+902 PGVSKLVTLRLPER
-916 EPERSERGPE
+916 AEP
-926 RSEREPVPA
+926 EPVPA

>member
-1 MSGQVLK
+1 MSRQLLK
-8 RVEIL
+8 RVELL

-23 LEFGANV
+23 LEFGPRV

-36 NGCGKSNVVDAIR
+36 NGCGKSNIVDAIR

-77 SMSVSEVTLI
+77 SMSVSEVTLV

-93 RLPIASAEVAVKRRL
+93 RLPIASAEVGVKRRL

-115 YFVNGAQSRLRDV
+115 YFVNGTQSRLRDV

-141 YAALE
+141 YASLE
-146 QGRIDRILSEKP
+146 QGKIDRVLSDKP

-172 SYRTRAAEAGREL
+172 SYRTRAVEAEREL
-185 RQAAANVAQ
+185 KQAAANVVQ

-203 RRYETLRAQ
+203 RRHETLRLQ
-212 AQAAD
+212 AQAAE

-227 EVERDLELLRLRSL
+227 EVERDLELLRLRAL
-241 RERGRRIRDRL
+241 RERRQRIQSRL
-252 SRQTEKRDGI
+252 SRETEKRDKV
-262 QREIDAAVTSTREHR
+262 QREIDTAAASTREHR
-277 GAIERLEGERA
+277 AEIERLEGERA
-288 ASQERLYELATAMSG
+288 TSQERLYELATAMSG

-323 SYQNRDQAFADRI
+323 SYQSRDHALADRI
-336 GSLQAEVAA
+336 RSLETEAET
-345 VRAGLAEAERGAAG
+345 VRTGLAAAEQGAADAERKAAD
-359 AERTAAAAR
+359 AR

-373 VGAQIAET
+373 VGAQISET
-381 ERRIADDAARM
+381 ERLIADASAQT
-392 AAHEQRLDGLREQL
+392 ASHEQRLDGLRDRL

-430 AALGNDVAESLAGLR
+430 AALGNDVAESLA
-445 RDLDR
+445 R
-450 LAVTA
+450 LHHDIGRLVASATGIA
-455 AGMERQELALRL
+455 KEELARRL
-467 GGLVEAAD
+467 GELVEMAE
-475 GLMERFVRYRE
+475 GLMERFARYRE
-486 TTGSLLDELISSE
+486 TTGSLLEELISSE

-512 GETFWA
+512 GETLWA
-518 IAELRKQTEGL
+518 IAELRKQTEQL
-529 RRTNRDR
+529 RRSNRER
-536 ADRQGELRDAVQES
+536 ADRLGELRDAVQES
-550 QVAAARAQEKAAAL
+550 QVAAARAQEQAASL
-564 RRQLA
+564 RRQLVA
-569 AAQRQLDEQ
+569 SQRQLDEQ
-578 RQSRG
+578 RQIR
-583 ALAAEEHQTAE
+583 ADLAAEEHQTAE

-603 SDREREKALL
+603 SDRERKKVLL
-613 DREHERLQKDLGRRT
+613 DREHERLQKDLGRRS
-628 AQIAARRRD
+628 AQVATHRRE
-637 LDRIEQAAQ
+637 LDRIDQAAQ
-646 QRSGRL
+646 QRLLRL
-652 REAQA
+652 RQAQET
-657 ALERVRVELAEVEA
+657 LERVRVELAEVEA
-671 EDKAISHAFEQ
+671 EDKAIRHTFVH
-682 THSQDLEEHAERL
+682 THSQRLEEHSERL
-695 QRIEAAPRELRE
+695 ERIEATPRELRD
-707 RLARLRERIRGL
+707 RLGRLRERIRGL

-725 APEEFEEVAER
+725 APEEFKEVAER
-736 YRFLTDQLQDLS
+736 FQFLTDQLEDLS
-748 QARADLERVT
+748 QARTDLERVT

-767 RFGASFKAIAGA
+767 RFDVSFQAIADA
-779 FGDLFRRLFGGGRA
+779 FRDIFRRLFGGGRA
-793 ELRLRGRDVLDAG
+793 ELRLRGQEVLEAG

-863 GRFVALLEEFA
+863 SRFVGLMEEFA

-902 PGVSRLVTLRLPER
+902 PGVSKLVTLRLPER
-916 EPERSERGPE
+916 AEP
-926 RSEREPVPA
+926 EPVPA

>member
-1 MSGQVLK
+1 MSRQLLK

-23 LEFGANV
+23 LEFSASV

-36 NGCGKSNVVDAIR
+36 NGCGKSNIVDAIR

-67 VIFDGAGSRR
+67 VIFDGAASRR
-77 SMSVSEVTLI
+77 SMSVAEVTLV

-93 RLPIASAEVAVKRRL
+93 RLPIASAEVGVKRRL

-115 YFVNGAQSRLRDV
+115 YFVNNTQSRLRDV

-141 YAALE
+141 YASLE
-146 QGRIDRILSEKP
+146 QGKIDRILSDKP

-172 SYRTRAAEAGREL
+172 SYRTRAVEAEREL
-185 RQAAANVAQ
+185 RQAAANVVQ

-203 RRYETLRAQ
+203 RRHETLRVQ
-212 AQAAD
+212 AQAAE

-227 EVERDLELLRLRSL
+227 EVERDLELLRLRAL
-241 RERGRRIRDRL
+241 RERRQRIENRL
-252 SRQTEKRDGI
+252 SRETEKRDKI
-262 QREIDAAVTSTREHR
+262 QEEIDAAVTRTREHR
-277 GAIERLEGERA
+277 DAIERLEGERA
-288 ASQERLYELATAMSG
+288 ASQQRLYELATAMSG

-323 SYQNRDQAFADRI
+323 SYQSRDQVLAGRI
-336 GSLQAEVAA
+336 RSLETEVET
-345 VRAGLAEAERGAAG
+345 VRSGLAEAERVAAG
-359 AERTAAAAR
+359 AERTAADAR

-373 VGAQIAET
+373 VGAQISET
-381 ERRIADDAARM
+381 ERRIADAA
-392 AAHEQRLDGLREQL
+392 AQTASHEQRLDGLREQL

-430 AALGNDVAESLAGLR
+430 AALGNDVAESLARLR
-445 RDLDR
+445 HDIGR
-450 LAVTA
+450 LTASSASMDKVEVT
-455 AGMERQELALRL
+455 RRL
-467 GGLVEAAD
+467 GDLVQAVE
-475 GLMERFVRYRE
+475 GLMKQFARYRE

-518 IAELRKQTEGL
+518 IAELRKQTEEL

-536 ADRQGELRDAVQES
+536 TGRQGELRDAVQES
-550 QVAAARAQEKAAAL
+550 QVASARGQEQAAAL

-578 RQSRG
+578 RQVR
-583 ALAAEEHQTAE
+583 ADLAAEEHQTAE

-603 SDREREKALL
+603 SDREREKASL
-613 DREHERLQKDLGRRT
+613 DREHDRLQKDLGRAS
-628 AQIAARRRD
+628 AQVATHRRE
-637 LDRIEQAAQ
+637 LDRIDEAAQ
-646 QRSGRL
+646 QRSARL
-652 REAQA
+652 RQAQET
-657 ALERVRVELAEVEA
+657 LERVRVELAEVEA
-671 EDKAISHAFEQ
+671 EDKAIRHTFAQ
-682 THSQDLEEHAERL
+682 THSQRLEEHSERL
-695 QRIEAAPRELRE
+695 ERIEATPRELRD
-707 RLARLRERIRGL
+707 RLGRLRERIRGL

-725 APEEFEEVAER
+725 APEEFKEVAER
-736 YRFLTDQLQDLS
+736 YQFLTDQLEDLS
-748 QARADLERVT
+748 QAREDLERVT

-767 RFGASFKAIAGA
+767 RFGASFQAIADA
-779 FGDLFRRLFGGGRA
+779 FRDIFRRLFGGGRA
-793 ELRLRGRDVLDAG
+793 ELRLRGQEVLEAG

-837 FAMYSVKPSPFCV
+837 FAMYSVKPSPFCL

-863 GRFVALLEEFA
+863 GRFVGLLEEFA

-902 PGVSRLVTLRLPER
+902 PGVSKLVTLRL
-916 EPERSERGPE
+916 PE